1 MPNPIGNMV
10 IKVDLDG
17 SGFNRGVTGLN
28 RQMKMVSRELSANLS
43 QFSRYDNSLEK
54 SKIKV
59 EGLSKKQKVQAQI
72 TKELK
77 DSYDKLSKETGE
89 NSAKTQAAAAKYN
102 EAYAKL
108 NQYERELNQA
118 TQELKDMQREQK
130 ALNTAMGKLGTNF
143 NNFGPKLQEIGN
155 SMKNVGRNMTM
166 YVTAPVVAGFAVAA
180 KKGIEF
186 DDSMR
191 KVKATS
197 GATGEE
203 FEALKKKAREMG
215 ATTKFSA
222 SDSAEALNYMA
233 LAGWDS
239 KQMMEGLSGVMDLA
253 AASGEELGAVSDI
266 VTDGLTAF
274 GLKAKDSGHFSD
286 VLAQT
291 SSKANTDVRGLGE
304 AFKYVAPVAGALGYT
319 IEDTSIAIGLMSN
332 AGIKGEKAGTALRTM
347 FTNLSSPTRAMGN
360 EMERL
365 GISITDSNR
374 KMIPMRKLLDQL
386 REKFKHL
393 SKDQQAS
400 SAATIFGKEAMS
412 GALAIINASDEDYQK
427 LTRSIDSSTGASKR
441 MADTMESGLGGKLRT
456 LRSQLEE
463 LALTIYDR
471 IEPALKIIVSAFSKV
486 VTWVTKLPT
495 SIQLAVVGFGLFA
508 AVLGPLVFMFGL
520 FISVMG
526 NAMTVLGPL
535 LINVNK
541 AGGIFAFLRTKIASL
556 VKLFP
561 ILGMSIS
568 SLTLPITLI
577 VGALVGIGIAFY
589 QAYKRSETFRNIVNQ
604 AISGVANAFKAA
616 KLALQGFFD
625 LFKGDS
631 KGAVTLEKIF
641 PPETVAGIQNVVN
654 TIRTTFFKVVDAIV
668 GFAKEIGAQLASFW
682 KENGSE
688 ITQAL
693 QNIAGFIK
701 ATFEFIFNF
710 IIKPIMFAIWQVMQF
725 IWPAVKALIVSTW
738 ENIKGVI
745 QGAINII
752 LGIIKVFS
760 SLFTGNWRGVW
771 DGIVMIL
778 KGTVQLIWNL
788 IQLWFVG
795 KILGVVRYFGGLLK
809 GLITIIWVAI
819 IGVFKK
825 SLSAIWNATKSI
837 FGFLFNSVKS
847 IFTNMKNW
855 LSSTWNNIKSNTV
868 GKAHS
873 LFTGVR
879 SKFTSLWN
887 ATKDIFTKLRNW
899 MSNIWNSIKDNT
911 VGIAGRLW
919 DRVRNI
925 FGSMRDGLKSIIGK
939 IKDHIGGMVDA
950 VKRGL
955 NKLIEGLNWV
965 GGKLGM
971 DKIPKLHTGTEHTH
985 TTTRLVKNGKIARD
999 TFATVGDK
1007 GRGNGPNGF
1016 RNEMIEFPNG
1026 KRVLTPN
1033 TDTTAYLPKGS
1044 KVYNGAQT
1052 YSMLNGTL
1060 PRFSIGT
1067 MWKDIKSGASSA
1079 FNWTKD
1085 QIGKG
1090 TKWLGD
1096 KVGDVLDFIE
1106 NPGKLLNYI
1115 LEAFGIDFNSLTKG
1129 MGIAGDITKAAWSKI
1144 KKSATDWIK
1153 ENLEAM
1159 GGGDLVGG
1167 ILDPDKINY
1176 HYGRTA
1182 AYTAATGRPFHEG
1195 VDFPFVYQE
1204 VRTPMGGRLTR
1215 MPFMSGGYGNYVK
1228 ITSGVID
1235 MLFAHLKNFSK
1246 SPPSGTMVKPGDVVG
1261 LTGNTGFSTGPH
1273 LHFEMRRNGRHFDP
1287 EPYLRNAKKKGRLSI
1302 GGGGA
1307 TSGSGATY
1315 ASRVIRQA
1323 QSILGGRY
1331 KGEWI
1336 HDQMMRV
1343 AKRESNYQSNAVNN
1357 WDINAQRGDPSR
1369 GLFQIIG
1376 STFRANAKRGYTN
1389 FNNPVHQG
1397 ISAMQYIVRR
1407 YGWDGFKRAGDY
1419 AYATGGKVFDGWY
1432 NLGED
1437 GHPEWVIPTDPARR
1451 NDAMKMLHYAA
1462 AEVRGKN
1469 ASKNKRPSQ
1478 LSSVNG
1484 FDDPS
1489 LLLKMIEQQQQQIAL
1504 LLKIAQSNDV
1514 IADKDYQPIID
1525 EYAFDKK
1532 VNASIEKR
1540 ERQESTKVKFRK
1552 GGIAIQ

>member
-1 MPNPIGNMV
+1 MGERIKGLSIGL
-10 IKVDLDG
+10 DLD
-17 SGFNRGVTGLN
+17 
-28 RQMKMVSRELSANLS
+28 SANLNRS
-43 QFSRYDNSLEK
+43 LTEIKRNFRTLNSDLKLTGNNFKYTEK
-54 SKIKV
+54 STD
-59 EGLSKKQKVQAQI
+59 SYKQRI
-72 TKELK
+72 KELDGTIAGYK
-77 DSYDKLSKETGE
+77 KNIDDLAKQYDKVSQEQGE
-89 NSAKTQAAAAKYN
+89 NSTKAQNLRQEYNKQAN
-102 EAYAKL
+102 
-108 NQYERELNQA
+108 ELNFLEK
-118 TQELKDMQREQK
+118 ELEKTTAEFEEFKKAQVEAQRMAESGW
-130 ALNTAMGKLGTNF
+130 GKTSKMFENM
-143 NNFGPKLQEIGN
+143 GPKLTKMGDGLKSVGKGLSIGI
-155 SMKNVGRNMTM
+155 
-166 YVTAPVVAGFAVAA
+166 TAPVL
-180 KKGIEF
+180 GI
-186 DDSMR
+186 
-191 KVKATS
+191 
-197 GATGEE
+197 
-203 FEALKKKAREMG
+203 
-215 ATTKFSA
+215 
-222 SDSAEALNYMA
+222 
-233 LAGWDS
+233 
-239 KQMMEGLSGVMDLA
+239 A
-253 AASGEELGAVSDI
+253 AASGKAFAEVDKGLDTVTQATGATGSELKKLQNS
-266 VTDGLTAF
+266 F
-274 GLKAKDSGHFSD
+274 KDVYGNFPAD
-286 VLAQT
+286 AETVGG
-291 SSKANTDVRGLGE
+291 VLGE
-304 AFKYVAPVAGALGYT
+304 VNTRLGFT
-319 IEDTSIAIGLMSN
+319 GKELEN
-332 AGIKGEKAGTALRTM
+332 ATESFLKFSHITGSEGVQAVQLI
-347 FTNLSSPTRAMGN
+347 TRAMGDAGI
-360 EMERL
+360 EASEYQSVLDMVAKAAQAS
-365 GISITDSNR
+365 GISVDTLADSIT
-374 KMIPMRKLLDQL
+374 KYGAPMRAMGFEMKESIALFSQWEKSGVNTEIAFSGLKKAISNWGKAGKNPREEFKKTLAEIEKTPDIASATSLAIEAFGAKAGPDLADAIKGGRFSYQEFLKTIEDSQGTVNQTFKDSESGSERFKVAMNKLKLVGADVWASIESAFAPVMEEL
-386 REKFKHL
+386 IKKL
-393 SKDQQAS
+393 SIAVDWFS
-400 SAATIFGKEAMS
+400 SLSDGSKRSIVIFGGIA
-412 GALAIINASDEDYQK
+412 AAI
-427 LTRSIDSSTGASKR
+427 GPVVF
-441 MADTMESGLGGKLRT
+441 GLG
-456 LRSQLEE
+456 
-463 LALTIYDR
+463 A
-471 IEPALKIIVSAFSKV
+471 
-486 VTWVTKLPT
+486 
-495 SIQLAVVGFGLFA
+495 
-508 AVLGPLVFMFGL
+508 
-520 FISVMG
+520 FISTIG
-526 NAMTVLGPL
+526 NAVTVLAPL
-535 LINVNK
+535 LASIAK
-541 AGGIFAFLRTKIASL
+541 AGGLISFLSTK
-556 VKLFP
+556 VP
-561 ILGMSIS
+561 ILGTVFTA
-568 SLTLPITLI
+568 LTGP
-577 VGALVGIGIAFY
+577 IGIVLGVLAGLAVAFTI
-589 QAYKRSETFRNIVNQ
+589 AYKKSETFRNFVNGAIESVKQTFSNFIQFIQPFVDSVKNIFKQ
-604 AISGVANAFKAA
+604 AISAIVDFA
-616 KLALQGFFD
+616 KDIWSQINGFF
-625 LFKGDS
+625 
-631 KGAVTLEKIF
+631 
-641 PPETVAGIQNVVN
+641 N
-654 TIRTTFFKVVDAIV
+654 
-668 GFAKEIGAQLASFW
+668 
-682 KENGSE
+682 ENGIS
-688 ITQAL
+688 IVQAL
-693 QNIAGFIK
+693 QNICNFIK
-701 ATFEFIFNF
+701 AIFEFILNF
-710 IIKPIMFAIWQVMQF
+710 VIKPIMFAIWQVMQF

-745 QGAINII
+745 QGALNII
-752 LGIIKVFS
+752 LGLIKFFS
-760 SLFTGNWRGVW
+760 SLFVGDWRGVW
-771 DGIVMIL
+771 DAVVMIL
-778 KGTVQLIWNL
+778 KGAVQLIWNL
-788 IQLWFVG
+788 VQLWFVG

-950 VKRGL
+950 IKKGL
-955 NKLIEGLNWV
+955 NKLIDGLNWV

-1026 KRVLTPN
+1026 KRVITPN

-1060 PRFSIGT
+1060 PRFSLGT

-1085 QIGKG
+1085 KIGKG

-1096 KVGDVLDFIE
+1096 KVGDVLDFME

-1331 KGEWI
+1331 KGKWI

-1469 ASKNKRPSQ
+1469 ASKNKR
-1478 LSSVNG
+1478 
-1484 FDDPS
+1484 
-1489 LLLKMIEQQQQQIAL
+1489 
-1504 LLKIAQSNDV
+1504 
-1514 IADKDYQPIID
+1514 
-1525 EYAFDKK
+1525 
-1532 VNASIEKR
+1532 
-1540 ERQESTKVKFRK
+1540 
-1552 GGIAIQ
+1552 

>member
-59 EGLSKKQKVQAQI
+59 DGLSKKQKVQAQI

-77 DSYDKLSKETGE
+77 DNYDKLSKETGE

-118 TQELKDMQREQK
+118 TKELKDMQREQK
-130 ALNTAMGKLGTNF
+130 ALNSAMGKLGNNF

-253 AASGEELGAVSDI
+253 AASGEDLGAVSDI

-274 GLKAKDSGHFSD
+274 GLKAKDSGHFAD

-304 AFKYVAPVAGALGYT
+304 AFKYAAPVAGALGYT

-365 GISITDSNR
+365 GISITDSNGE
-374 KMIPMRKLLDQL
+374 MIPMRKLLDQL

-427 LTRSIDSSTGASKR
+427 LTKSIDSSSGASKR
-441 MADTMESGLGGKLRT
+441 MAETMESGLGGKLRT

-463 LALTIYDR
+463 LSLTIYDR

-495 SIQLAVVGFGLFA
+495 SIQLAIVGFGLFA

-541 AGGIFAFLRTKIASL
+541 AGGVFAFLRTKIASL

-561 ILGMSIS
+561 ILGVSIS

-668 GFAKEIGAQLASFW
+668 GFAKEIGGQLASFW

-745 QGAINII
+745 QGALNII
-752 LGIIKVFS
+752 LGFIKFFS

-771 DGIVMIL
+771 DSIVMIL

-809 GLITIIWVAI
+809 GLISGIW
-819 IGVFKK
+819 GVVKGIFTK

-837 FGFLFNSVKS
+837 FGFLYNSVKS

-855 LSSTWNNIKSNTV
+855 LSNAWNNIKSNTV

-919 DRVRNI
+919 NRVRNI
-925 FGSMRDGLKSIIGK
+925 FGSMRDGLKSIISK

-1016 RNEMIEFPNG
+1016 RSEMIEYPNG

-1060 PRFSIGT
+1060 PRFSLGT

-1079 FNWTKD
+1079 FKWTKD

-1096 KVGDVLDFIE
+1096 KVGDVMDFID
-1106 NPGKLLNYI
+1106 NPGKLLNYV
-1115 LEAFGIDFNSLTKG
+1115 LKAFGVDFSSLTKG
-1129 MGIAGDITKAAWSKI
+1129 MGITGDITKAAWNKI
-1144 KKSATDWIK
+1144 KNKAIKWIK
-1153 ENLEAM
+1153 EGMENQAGDGSVFDGFRILQPYSAPPKPPNPNYPFN
-1159 GGGDLVGG
+1159 GGV
-1167 ILDPDKINY
+1167 
-1176 HYGRTA
+1176 H
-1182 AYTAATGRPFHEG
+1182 HG
-1195 VDFPFVYQE
+1195 VDYDTPTGTPI
-1204 VRTPMGGRLTR
+1204 RTPMGGRVRSWYDNYGGGKAITVQKGQTFLW
-1215 MPFMSGGYGNYVK
+1215 FM
-1228 ITSGVID
+1228 
-1235 MLFAHLKNFSK
+1235 HLSEQLRRTGEQIKAGQLIGK
-1246 SPPSGTMVKPGDVVG
+1246 S
-1261 LTGNTGFSTGPH
+1261 GNTGSMTNYRH
-1273 LHFEMRRNGRHFDP
+1273 LHFQVNQGGESNRYSTDP
-1287 EPYLRNAKKKGRLSI
+1287 IPWLRKNDKT
-1302 GGGGA
+1302 GGKNSPG
-1307 TSGSGATY
+1307 GSGATY

-1323 QSILGGRY
+1323 QNILGGRY
-1331 KGEWI
+1331 KSRWI

-1343 AKRESNYQSNAVNN
+1343 AKRESNYQANAVNN
-1357 WDINAQRGDPSR
+1357 WDINAQRGDPSK

-1376 STFRANAKRGYTN
+1376 STFRANAKSGYTN

-1407 YGWDGFKRAGDY
+1407 YGWGGFKRAGDY
-1419 AYATGGKVFDGWY
+1419 AYATGGKVY
-1432 NLGED
+1432 NGLYHLGEE
-1437 GHPEWVIPTDPARR
+1437 GYPEWIIPTDPSRANEAHKLLALAA
-1451 NDAMKMLHYAA
+1451 NDIDN
-1462 AEVRGKN
+1462 R
-1469 ASKNKRPSQ
+1469 SKNKRPNN
-1478 LSSVNG
+1478 LPN
-1484 FDDPS
+1484 PS
-1489 LLLKMIEQQQQQIAL
+1489 I
-1504 LLKIAQSNDV
+1504 SNSDTNYIHTLENKLNTVINCLVSLVESNQV
-1514 IADKDYQPIID
+1514 IADKDYEPVINKYVFDDEVNDSID
-1525 EYAFDKK
+1525 
-1532 VNASIEKR
+1532 KR
-1540 ERQESTKVKFRK
+1540 ERHEATRVKFRR
-1552 GGIAIQ
+1552 GGTII

>member
-1 MPNPIGNMV
+1 MGERIKGLSIGL
-10 IKVDLDG
+10 DLDAA
-17 SGFNRGVTGLN
+17 NLN
-28 RQMKMVSRELSANLS
+28 RSFAEIKRNFKTL
-43 QFSRYDNSLEK
+43 NSDFKLTGNNFKYTEK
-54 SKIKV
+54 STD
-59 EGLSKKQKVQAQI
+59 SYKQRI
-72 TKELK
+72 KELDGTITGYK
-77 DSYDKLSKETGE
+77 KNVDDLAKQYDKVSQEQGE
-89 NSAKTQAAAAKYN
+89 NSAGAQKLRQEYNKQAN
-102 EAYAKL
+102 EL
-108 NQYERELNQA
+108 NYLERELQKTSA
-118 TQELKDMQREQK
+118 EFEEFKKAQVEAQRMAESGW
-130 ALNTAMGKLGTNF
+130 GKTSKVF
-143 NNFGPKLQEIGN
+143 ESMGPKLTKMGDGLKSIGKG
-155 SMKNVGRNMTM
+155 MMIG
-166 YVTAPVVAGFAVAA
+166 VTAPVL
-180 KKGIEF
+180 GI
-186 DDSMR
+186 
-191 KVKATS
+191 
-197 GATGEE
+197 
-203 FEALKKKAREMG
+203 
-215 ATTKFSA
+215 
-222 SDSAEALNYMA
+222 
-233 LAGWDS
+233 
-239 KQMMEGLSGVMDLA
+239 A
-253 AASGEELGAVSDI
+253 AASGKAFAEVDKGLDTVTQATGATGSELKKLQNS
-266 VTDGLTAF
+266 F
-274 GLKAKDSGHFSD
+274 KDVYGNFPAD
-286 VLAQT
+286 AETVGG
-291 SSKANTDVRGLGE
+291 VLGE
-304 AFKYVAPVAGALGYT
+304 VNTRLGFT
-319 IEDTSIAIGLMSN
+319 GKELEN
-332 AGIKGEKAGTALRTM
+332 ATESFLKFSHITGSDGVQAVQLI
-347 FTNLSSPTRAMGN
+347 TRAMGDAGI
-360 EMERL
+360 EASEYQSVLDMVAKAAQAS
-365 GISITDSNR
+365 GISVDTLADSIT
-374 KMIPMRKLLDQL
+374 KYGAPMRAMGFEMKESIALFSQWEKSGVNTEIAFSGLKKAISNWGKAGKNP
-386 REKFKHL
+386 REEFKKTL
-393 SKDQQAS
+393 AEIEKTPDIAS
-400 SAATIFGKEAMS
+400 ATI
-412 GALAIINASDEDYQK
+412 LAIEAFGAKAGPDLADAIKGGRFSYQEFLKTIEDSQGTVNQTFKDSESGSERFKVAMNKLKLVGADVWASIESAFAPVMEELIKK
-427 LTRSIDSSTGASKR
+427 LSVAVDWFSNLSDGSKRSIVIFGGIA
-441 MADTMESGLGGKLRT
+441 AAIGPVVFGLG
-456 LRSQLEE
+456 
-463 LALTIYDR
+463 A
-471 IEPALKIIVSAFSKV
+471 
-486 VTWVTKLPT
+486 
-495 SIQLAVVGFGLFA
+495 
-508 AVLGPLVFMFGL
+508 
-520 FISVMG
+520 FISTIG
-526 NAMTVLGPL
+526 NAVTVLAPL
-535 LINVNK
+535 LAGIAK
-541 AGGIFAFLRTKIASL
+541 ADGLISFLSTK
-556 VKLFP
+556 VP
-561 ILGMSIS
+561 ILGTVFTA
-568 SLTLPITLI
+568 LTGP
-577 VGALVGIGIAFY
+577 IGIVLGVLAGLAVAFTI
-589 QAYKRSETFRNIVNQ
+589 AYKKSETFRNFVNDAIESVKQTFSNFIQFIQPFIDSVKNVFKQAVSAIVD
-604 AISGVANAFKAA
+604 FA
-616 KLALQGFFD
+616 KDIWSQINGFF
-625 LFKGDS
+625 
-631 KGAVTLEKIF
+631 
-641 PPETVAGIQNVVN
+641 N
-654 TIRTTFFKVVDAIV
+654 
-668 GFAKEIGAQLASFW
+668 
-682 KENGSE
+682 ENGIS
-688 ITQAL
+688 IVQAL
-693 QNIAGFIK
+693 QNICNFIK
-701 ATFEFIFNF
+701 VIFEFILNF
-710 IIKPIMFAIWQVMQF
+710 VIKPIMFAIWQVMQF

-745 QGAINII
+745 QGTLNII
-752 LGIIKVFS
+752 LGLIKFFS
-760 SLFTGNWRGVW
+760 SLFTGDWRGVW
-771 DGIVMIL
+771 DAIIMIL
-778 KGTVQLIWNL
+778 KGVVQLIWNL

-809 GLITIIWVAI
+809 GLITGIWDVI
-819 IGVFKK
+819 KSIFSK

-855 LSSTWNNIKSNTV
+855 LSNTWSSIRTNTI
-868 GKAHS
+868 GKAQS
-873 LFTGVR
+873 LFSGVK

-887 ATKDIFTKLRNW
+887 ATKDIFSNLRNW
-899 MSNIWNSIKDNT
+899 MANIWNSIKDNT
-911 VGIAGRLW
+911 VGIASRLW
-919 DRVRNI
+919 SKVRGI
-925 FGSMRDGLKSIIGK
+925 FTNMRDGLQSIISK
-939 IKDHIGGMVDA
+939 IKSHIGGMVDA
-950 VKRGL
+950 IKKGL

-1016 RNEMIEFPNG
+1016 RNEIIEFPNG
-1026 KRVLTPN
+1026 KRVITPN

-1044 KVYNGAQT
+1044 KVYNGTQT

-1060 PRFSIGT
+1060 PRFSLGT
-1067 MWKDIKSGASSA
+1067 KWKDIKSGASSA

-1096 KVGDVLDFIE
+1096 KVGDVLDFME

-1331 KGEWI
+1331 KGKWI

-1437 GHPEWVIPTDPARR
+1437 GHPEWIIPTDPARR

-1462 AEVRGKN
+1462 AEVRGRK

>member
-77 DSYDKLSKETGE
+77 DNYDKLSKETGE

-130 ALNTAMGKLGTNF
+130 ALNSAMGKLGNNF

-253 AASGEELGAVSDI
+253 AASGEDLGAVSDI

-274 GLKAKDSGHFSD
+274 GLKAKDSGHFAD

-365 GISITDSNR
+365 GISTTDSNG

-427 LTRSIDSSTGASKR
+427 LTKSIDSSTGASKR

-495 SIQLAVVGFGLFA
+495 SIQLAIVGFGLFA

-541 AGGIFAFLRTKIASL
+541 AGGVFAFLRTKIVSL

-561 ILGMSIS
+561 ILGVSIS

-668 GFAKEIGAQLASFW
+668 GFAKEIGSQLASFW

-760 SLFTGNWRGVW
+760 SLFTGNWKGVW

-809 GLITIIWVAI
+809 SLISGIW
-819 IGVFKK
+819 GVIKGIFTK

-887 ATKDIFTKLRNW
+887 ATKDTFTKLRNW

-1016 RNEMIEFPNG
+1016 RNEMIEYPNG

-1079 FNWTKD
+1079 FKWTKD

-1096 KVGDVLDFIE
+1096 KVGDVMDFID

-1115 LEAFGIDFNSLTKG
+1115 LKAFGVDFSSLTKG
-1129 MGIAGDITKAAWSKI
+1129 MGIAGDITKAAWNKI
-1144 KKSATDWIK
+1144 KKSATNWIK

-1176 HYGRTA
+1176 HYGHTA

-1246 SPPSGTMVKPGDVVG
+1246 SPASGTMVKPGDVVG

-1323 QSILGGRY
+1323 QNILGGRY
-1331 KGEWI
+1331 KSKWI

-1343 AKRESNYQSNAVNN
+1343 AKRESNYQANAVNN
-1357 WDINAQRGDPSR
+1357 WDINAQRGDPSK

-1376 STFRANAKRGYTN
+1376 STFRANAKSGYTN

-1407 YGWDGFKRAGDY
+1407 YGWGGFKRAGDY
-1419 AYATGGKVFDGWY
+1419 AYATGGKVY
-1432 NLGED
+1432 NGLYHLGEE
-1437 GHPEWVIPTDPARR
+1437 GYPEWIIPTDPSRANEAHKLLSLAA
-1451 NDAMKMLHYAA
+1451 NDIDN
-1462 AEVRGKN
+1462 R
-1469 ASKNKRPSQ
+1469 SKNKRPNN
-1478 LSSVNG
+1478 LPN
-1484 FDDPS
+1484 PS
-1489 LLLKMIEQQQQQIAL
+1489 I
-1504 LLKIAQSNDV
+1504 SNSDTNYIHTLENKLDAVINCLVSLVESNQV
-1514 IADKDYQPIID
+1514 IADKDYEPVINKYVFDDEVNDSID
-1525 EYAFDKK
+1525 
-1532 VNASIEKR
+1532 KR
-1540 ERQESTKVKFRK
+1540 ERHEATRVKFRR
-1552 GGIAIQ
+1552 GGTII

>member
-1 MPNPIGNMV
+1 MGGRIKGLSIGL
-10 IKVDLDG
+10 DLD
-17 SGFNRGVTGLN
+17 
-28 RQMKMVSRELSANLS
+28 SANLNRS
-43 QFSRYDNSLEK
+43 LTEIKRNFRTLNSDLKLTGNNFKYTEK
-54 SKIKV
+54 STD
-59 EGLSKKQKVQAQI
+59 SYKQRI
-72 TKELK
+72 KELDGTIAGYK
-77 DSYDKLSKETGE
+77 KNIDDLAKQYDKVSQEQGE
-89 NSAKTQAAAAKYN
+89 NSTKAQNLRQEYNKQAN
-102 EAYAKL
+102 
-108 NQYERELNQA
+108 ELNFLEK
-118 TQELKDMQREQK
+118 ELEKTTAEFEEFKKAQVEAQRMAESGW
-130 ALNTAMGKLGTNF
+130 GKTSKVF
-143 NNFGPKLQEIGN
+143 ESMGPKLTKMGDGLKSIGKGL
-155 SMKNVGRNMTM
+155 MIG
-166 YVTAPVVAGFAVAA
+166 VTTPVL
-180 KKGIEF
+180 GI
-186 DDSMR
+186 
-191 KVKATS
+191 
-197 GATGEE
+197 
-203 FEALKKKAREMG
+203 
-215 ATTKFSA
+215 
-222 SDSAEALNYMA
+222 
-233 LAGWDS
+233 
-239 KQMMEGLSGVMDLA
+239 A
-253 AASGEELGAVSDI
+253 AASGKAFAEVDKGLDTVTQATGATGSELKKLQNS
-266 VTDGLTAF
+266 F
-274 GLKAKDSGHFSD
+274 KDVYGNFPAD
-286 VLAQT
+286 AETVGG
-291 SSKANTDVRGLGE
+291 VLGE
-304 AFKYVAPVAGALGYT
+304 VNTRLG
-319 IEDTSIAIGLMSN
+319 
-332 AGIKGEKAGTALRTM
+332 
-347 FTNLSSPTRAMGN
+347 FTGKELESATESFLKFSHITGSDGVQAVQLITRAMGDAGI
-360 EMERL
+360 EADEYQSVLDMVAKAAQAS
-365 GISITDSNR
+365 GISVDTLADSIT
-374 KMIPMRKLLDQL
+374 KYGAPMRAMGFEMQESIALFSQWEKSGVNTEIAFSGLKKAISNWGKAGKNP
-386 REKFKHL
+386 REEFKKTL
-393 SKDQQAS
+393 AEIEKTPDIAS
-400 SAATIFGKEAMS
+400 ATS
-412 GALAIINASDEDYQK
+412 LAIEAFGAKAGPDLADAIKGGRFSYQEFLKTIEDSQGTVNQTFKDSESGSERFKVAMNKLKLVGADVWASIESAFAPVMEELIKK
-427 LTRSIDSSTGASKR
+427 LSIAVDWFSNLSDGSKRSIVIFSGIA
-441 MADTMESGLGGKLRT
+441 AAIGPVVFGLG
-456 LRSQLEE
+456 
-463 LALTIYDR
+463 A
-471 IEPALKIIVSAFSKV
+471 
-486 VTWVTKLPT
+486 
-495 SIQLAVVGFGLFA
+495 
-508 AVLGPLVFMFGL
+508 
-520 FISVMG
+520 FISTIG
-526 NAMTVLGPL
+526 NAVTVLAPL
-535 LINVNK
+535 LASIAK
-541 AGGIFAFLRTKIASL
+541 AGGLISFLSTK
-556 VKLFP
+556 VP
-561 ILGMSIS
+561 ILGTVFTA
-568 SLTLPITLI
+568 LTGP
-577 VGALVGIGIAFY
+577 IGIVLGVLAGLAVAFTI
-589 QAYKRSETFRNIVNQ
+589 AYKKSETFRNFVNGAIESVKQTFSDFIQFIQPFVDSVKNIFKQ
-604 AISGVANAFKAA
+604 AISAIVDFA
-616 KLALQGFFD
+616 KDIWSQINGFF
-625 LFKGDS
+625 
-631 KGAVTLEKIF
+631 
-641 PPETVAGIQNVVN
+641 N
-654 TIRTTFFKVVDAIV
+654 
-668 GFAKEIGAQLASFW
+668 
-682 KENGSE
+682 ENGIS
-688 ITQAL
+688 IVQAL
-693 QNIAGFIK
+693 QNICNFIK

-819 IGVFKK
+819 IDVFKK

-855 LSSTWNNIKSNTV
+855 LSNTWSSIRTNTI
-868 GKAHS
+868 GKAQS
-873 LFTGVR
+873 LFSGVK
-879 SKFTSLWN
+879 SKFTNLWN
-887 ATKDIFTKLRNW
+887 ATKEIFSNLRNW

-911 VGIAGRLW
+911 VGIASRLW
-919 DRVRNI
+919 SKVRGI
-925 FGSMRDGLKSIIGK
+925 FTNMRDGLSSIIDK
-939 IKDHIGGMVDA
+939 IKSHIGGMVSA
-950 VKRGL
+950 IKKGL
-955 NKLIEGLNWV
+955 NKLIDGLNWV

-1026 KRVLTPN
+1026 KRVITPN

-1060 PRFSIGT
+1060 PRFSLGT

-1085 QIGKG
+1085 KIGKG

-1096 KVGDVLDFIE
+1096 KVGDVLDFME

-1204 VRTPMGGRLTR
+1204 VRAPMGGRLTR

-1331 KGEWI
+1331 KGKWI

-1451 NDAMKMLHYAA
+1451 NDAMKILHYAA
-1462 AEVRGKN
+1462 AEVRGKK

-1478 LSSVNG
+1478 LSDLNG

>member
-1 MPNPIGNMV
+1 MGGRIKGLSIGL
-10 IKVDLDG
+10 DLD
-17 SGFNRGVTGLN
+17 
-28 RQMKMVSRELSANLS
+28 SANLNRS
-43 QFSRYDNSLEK
+43 LTEIKRNFRTLNSDLKLTGNNFKYTEK
-54 SKIKV
+54 STD
-59 EGLSKKQKVQAQI
+59 SYKQRI
-72 TKELK
+72 KELDGTIAGYK
-77 DSYDKLSKETGE
+77 KNIDDLAKQYDKVSQEQGE
-89 NSAKTQAAAAKYN
+89 NSTKAQNLRQEYNKQAN
-102 EAYAKL
+102 
-108 NQYERELNQA
+108 ELNFLEK
-118 TQELKDMQREQK
+118 ELEKTTAEFEEFKKAQVEAQRMAESGW
-130 ALNTAMGKLGTNF
+130 GKTSKVF
-143 NNFGPKLQEIGN
+143 ESMGPKLTKMGDGLKSIGKGL
-155 SMKNVGRNMTM
+155 MIG
-166 YVTAPVVAGFAVAA
+166 VTTPVL
-180 KKGIEF
+180 GI
-186 DDSMR
+186 
-191 KVKATS
+191 
-197 GATGEE
+197 
-203 FEALKKKAREMG
+203 
-215 ATTKFSA
+215 
-222 SDSAEALNYMA
+222 
-233 LAGWDS
+233 
-239 KQMMEGLSGVMDLA
+239 A
-253 AASGEELGAVSDI
+253 AASGKAFAEVDKGLDTVTQATGATGSELKKLQNS
-266 VTDGLTAF
+266 F
-274 GLKAKDSGHFSD
+274 KDVYGNFPAD
-286 VLAQT
+286 AETVGG
-291 SSKANTDVRGLGE
+291 VLGE
-304 AFKYVAPVAGALGYT
+304 VNTRLG
-319 IEDTSIAIGLMSN
+319 
-332 AGIKGEKAGTALRTM
+332 
-347 FTNLSSPTRAMGN
+347 FTGKELESATESFLKFSHITGSDGVQAVQLITRAMGDAGI
-360 EMERL
+360 EADEYQSVLDMVAKAAQAS
-365 GISITDSNR
+365 GISVDTLADSIT
-374 KMIPMRKLLDQL
+374 KYGAPMRAMGFEMQESIALFSQWEKSGVNTEIAFSGLKKAISNWGKAGKNP
-386 REKFKHL
+386 REEFKKTL
-393 SKDQQAS
+393 AEIEKTPDIAS
-400 SAATIFGKEAMS
+400 ATS
-412 GALAIINASDEDYQK
+412 LAIEAFGAKAGPDLADAIKGGRFSYQEFLKTIEDSQGTVNQTFKDSESGSERFKVAMNKLKLVGADVWASIESAFAPVMEELIKK
-427 LTRSIDSSTGASKR
+427 LSIAVDWFSNLSDGSKRSIVIFSGIA
-441 MADTMESGLGGKLRT
+441 AAIGPVVFGLG
-456 LRSQLEE
+456 
-463 LALTIYDR
+463 A
-471 IEPALKIIVSAFSKV
+471 
-486 VTWVTKLPT
+486 
-495 SIQLAVVGFGLFA
+495 
-508 AVLGPLVFMFGL
+508 
-520 FISVMG
+520 FISTIG
-526 NAMTVLGPL
+526 NAVTVLAPL
-535 LINVNK
+535 LASIAK
-541 AGGIFAFLRTKIASL
+541 AGGLISFLSTK
-556 VKLFP
+556 VP
-561 ILGMSIS
+561 ILGTVFTA
-568 SLTLPITLI
+568 LTGP
-577 VGALVGIGIAFY
+577 IGIVLGVLAGLAVAFTI
-589 QAYKRSETFRNIVNQ
+589 AYKKSETFRNFVNGAIESVKQTFSDFIQFIQPFVDSVKNIFKQ
-604 AISGVANAFKAA
+604 AISAIVDFA
-616 KLALQGFFD
+616 KDIWSQINGFF
-625 LFKGDS
+625 
-631 KGAVTLEKIF
+631 
-641 PPETVAGIQNVVN
+641 N
-654 TIRTTFFKVVDAIV
+654 
-668 GFAKEIGAQLASFW
+668 
-682 KENGSE
+682 ENGIS
-688 ITQAL
+688 IVQAL
-693 QNIAGFIK
+693 QNICNFIK

-819 IGVFKK
+819 IDVFKK

-855 LSSTWNNIKSNTV
+855 LSNTWSSIRTNTI
-868 GKAHS
+868 GKAQS
-873 LFTGVR
+873 LFSGVK
-879 SKFTSLWN
+879 SKFTNLWN
-887 ATKDIFTKLRNW
+887 ATKEIFSNLRNW

-911 VGIAGRLW
+911 VGIASRLW
-919 DRVRNI
+919 SKVRGI
-925 FGSMRDGLKSIIGK
+925 FTNMRDGLSSIIDK
-939 IKDHIGGMVDA
+939 IKSHIGGMVSA
-950 VKRGL
+950 IKKGL
-955 NKLIEGLNWV
+955 NKLIDGLNWV

-1026 KRVLTPN
+1026 KRVITPN

-1060 PRFSIGT
+1060 PRFSLGT

-1085 QIGKG
+1085 KIGKG

-1096 KVGDVLDFIE
+1096 KVGDVLDFME

-1204 VRTPMGGRLTR
+1204 VRAPMGGRLTR

-1331 KGEWI
+1331 KGKWI

>member
-1 MPNPIGNMV
+1 MKFSHITGS
-10 IKVDLDG
+10 DG
-17 SGFNRGVTGLN
+17 
-28 RQMKMVSRELSANLS
+28 
-43 QFSRYDNSLEK
+43 
-54 SKIKV
+54 
-59 EGLSKKQKVQAQI
+59 VQAVQLI
-72 TKELK
+72 
-77 DSYDKLSKETGE
+77 
-89 NSAKTQAAAAKYN
+89 
-102 EAYAKL
+102 
-108 NQYERELNQA
+108 
-118 TQELKDMQREQK
+118 
-130 ALNTAMGKLGTNF
+130 
-143 NNFGPKLQEIGN
+143 
-155 SMKNVGRNMTM
+155 
-166 YVTAPVVAGFAVAA
+166 
-180 KKGIEF
+180 
-186 DDSMR
+186 
-191 KVKATS
+191 
-197 GATGEE
+197 
-203 FEALKKKAREMG
+203 
-215 ATTKFSA
+215 
-222 SDSAEALNYMA
+222 
-233 LAGWDS
+233 
-239 KQMMEGLSGVMDLA
+239 
-253 AASGEELGAVSDI
+253 
-266 VTDGLTAF
+266 
-274 GLKAKDSGHFSD
+274 
-286 VLAQT
+286 
-291 SSKANTDVRGLGE
+291 
-304 AFKYVAPVAGALGYT
+304 
-319 IEDTSIAIGLMSN
+319 
-332 AGIKGEKAGTALRTM
+332 
-347 FTNLSSPTRAMGN
+347 TRAMGDAGI
-360 EMERL
+360 EADEYQSVLDMVAKAAQAS
-365 GISITDSNR
+365 GISVDTLADSIT
-374 KMIPMRKLLDQL
+374 KYGAPMRAMGFEMKESIALFSQWEKSGVNTEIAFSGLKKAISNWGKAGKDPREEFKKTLAEIERTPDIASATSLAIEAFGAKAGPDLADAIKGGRFSYQEFLKTIEDSQGTVNQTFKDSESGSERFKVAMNKLKLVGADVWASIESAFAPVMEEL
-386 REKFKHL
+386 IKKL
-393 SKDQQAS
+393 SVAVDWFS
-400 SAATIFGKEAMS
+400 SLSDGSKRSIVIFGGIA
-412 GALAIINASDEDYQK
+412 AAI
-427 LTRSIDSSTGASKR
+427 GPVVF
-441 MADTMESGLGGKLRT
+441 GLG
-456 LRSQLEE
+456 
-463 LALTIYDR
+463 A
-471 IEPALKIIVSAFSKV
+471 
-486 VTWVTKLPT
+486 
-495 SIQLAVVGFGLFA
+495 
-508 AVLGPLVFMFGL
+508 
-520 FISVMG
+520 FISTIG
-526 NAMTVLGPL
+526 NAVTVLAPL
-535 LINVNK
+535 LASIVK
-541 AGGIFAFLRTKIASL
+541 AGGLISFLSTK
-556 VKLFP
+556 VP
-561 ILGMSIS
+561 ILGTVFTA
-568 SLTLPITLI
+568 LTGP
-577 VGALVGIGIAFY
+577 IGIVLGVLAGLAVAFTI
-589 QAYKRSETFRNIVNQ
+589 AYKKSETFRNFVNGAINSVKQTFSNFIQFIQPFIDSVKNVFKQAVSAIVD
-604 AISGVANAFKAA
+604 FA
-616 KLALQGFFD
+616 KDIWSQINGFF
-625 LFKGDS
+625 
-631 KGAVTLEKIF
+631 
-641 PPETVAGIQNVVN
+641 N
-654 TIRTTFFKVVDAIV
+654 
-668 GFAKEIGAQLASFW
+668 
-682 KENGSE
+682 ENGIS
-688 ITQAL
+688 IVQAL
-693 QNIAGFIK
+693 QNICNFIK
-701 ATFEFIFNF
+701 AIFEFILNF
-710 IIKPIMFAIWQVMQF
+710 VIKPIMFAIWQVMQF

-745 QGAINII
+745 QGALNII
-752 LGIIKVFS
+752 LGFIKFFS

-809 GLITIIWVAI
+809 GLISGIW
-819 IGVFKK
+819 GVIKGIFTK

-837 FGFLFNSVKS
+837 FGFLYNSVKS

-925 FGSMRDGLKSIIGK
+925 FGSMRDGLKSIISK

-1026 KRVLTPN
+1026 KRVITPN

-1060 PRFSIGT
+1060 PRFSLGT

-1085 QIGKG
+1085 KIGKG

-1096 KVGDVLDFIE
+1096 KVGDVLDFME

-1331 KGEWI
+1331 KGKWI

-1389 FNNPVHQG
+1389 YNNPVHQG

-1407 YGWDGFKRAGDY
+1407 YGWGGFKRAGDY

-1437 GHPEWVIPTDPARR
+1437 GHPEWIIPTDPARR
-1451 NDAMKMLHYAA
+1451 NDAMKILHYAA
-1462 AEVRGKN
+1462 AEVRGK
-1469 ASKNKRPSQ
+1469 KRVKI
-1478 LSSVNG
+1478 SVLAN
-1484 FDDPS
+1484 
-1489 LLLKMIEQQQQQIAL
+1489 
-1504 LLKIAQSNDV
+1504 
-1514 IADKDYQPIID
+1514 YQ
-1525 EYAFDKK
+1525 
-1532 VNASIEKR
+1532 
-1540 ERQESTKVKFRK
+1540 T
-1552 GGIAIQ
+1552 

>member
-1 MPNPIGNMV
+1 MGERIKGLSIGL
-10 IKVDLDG
+10 DLD
-17 SGFNRGVTGLN
+17 
-28 RQMKMVSRELSANLS
+28 SANLNRS
-43 QFSRYDNSLEK
+43 LTEIKRNFRTLNSDLKLTGNNFKYTEK
-54 SKIKV
+54 STD
-59 EGLSKKQKVQAQI
+59 SYKQRI
-72 TKELK
+72 KELDGTIAGYK
-77 DSYDKLSKETGE
+77 KNIDDLAKQYDKVSQEQGE
-89 NSAKTQAAAAKYN
+89 NSTKAQNLRQEYNKQAN
-102 EAYAKL
+102 
-108 NQYERELNQA
+108 ELNFLEK
-118 TQELKDMQREQK
+118 ELEKTTAEFEEFKKAQVEAQRMAESGW
-130 ALNTAMGKLGTNF
+130 GKTSKVF
-143 NNFGPKLQEIGN
+143 ESMGPKLTKMGDGLKSIGKGL
-155 SMKNVGRNMTM
+155 MIG
-166 YVTAPVVAGFAVAA
+166 VTTPVL
-180 KKGIEF
+180 GI
-186 DDSMR
+186 
-191 KVKATS
+191 
-197 GATGEE
+197 
-203 FEALKKKAREMG
+203 
-215 ATTKFSA
+215 
-222 SDSAEALNYMA
+222 
-233 LAGWDS
+233 
-239 KQMMEGLSGVMDLA
+239 A
-253 AASGEELGAVSDI
+253 AASGKAFAEVDKGLDTVTQATGATGSELKKLQNS
-266 VTDGLTAF
+266 F
-274 GLKAKDSGHFSD
+274 KDVYGNFPAD
-286 VLAQT
+286 AETVGG
-291 SSKANTDVRGLGE
+291 VLGE
-304 AFKYVAPVAGALGYT
+304 VNTRLG
-319 IEDTSIAIGLMSN
+319 
-332 AGIKGEKAGTALRTM
+332 
-347 FTNLSSPTRAMGN
+347 FTGKELESATESFLKFSHITGSDGVQAVQLITRAMGDAGI
-360 EMERL
+360 EADEYQSVLDMVAKAAQAS
-365 GISITDSNR
+365 GISVDTLADSIT
-374 KMIPMRKLLDQL
+374 KYGAPMRAMGFEMQESIALFSQWEKSGVNTEIAFSGLKKAISNWGKAGKNP
-386 REKFKHL
+386 REEFKKTL
-393 SKDQQAS
+393 AEIEKTPDIAS
-400 SAATIFGKEAMS
+400 ATS
-412 GALAIINASDEDYQK
+412 LAIEAFGAKAGPDLADAIKGGRFSYQEFLKTIEDSQGTVNQTFKDSESGSERFKVAMNKLKLVGADVWASIESAFAPVMEELIKK
-427 LTRSIDSSTGASKR
+427 LSIAVDWFSNLSDGSKRSIVIFSGIA
-441 MADTMESGLGGKLRT
+441 AAIGPVVFGLG
-456 LRSQLEE
+456 
-463 LALTIYDR
+463 A
-471 IEPALKIIVSAFSKV
+471 
-486 VTWVTKLPT
+486 
-495 SIQLAVVGFGLFA
+495 
-508 AVLGPLVFMFGL
+508 
-520 FISVMG
+520 FISTIG
-526 NAMTVLGPL
+526 NAVTVLAPL
-535 LINVNK
+535 LASIAK
-541 AGGIFAFLRTKIASL
+541 AGGLISFLSTK
-556 VKLFP
+556 VP
-561 ILGMSIS
+561 ILGTVFTA
-568 SLTLPITLI
+568 LTGP
-577 VGALVGIGIAFY
+577 IGIVLGVLAGLAVAFTI
-589 QAYKRSETFRNIVNQ
+589 AYKKSETFRNFVNGAIESVKQTFSDFIQFIQPFVDSVKNIFKQEISAIVD
-604 AISGVANAFKAA
+604 FA
-616 KLALQGFFD
+616 KDIWSQINGFF
-625 LFKGDS
+625 
-631 KGAVTLEKIF
+631 
-641 PPETVAGIQNVVN
+641 N
-654 TIRTTFFKVVDAIV
+654 
-668 GFAKEIGAQLASFW
+668 
-682 KENGSE
+682 ENGIS
-688 ITQAL
+688 IVQAL
-693 QNIAGFIK
+693 QNICNFIK
-701 ATFEFIFNF
+701 AIFEFILNF
-710 IIKPIMFAIWQVMQF
+710 VIKPIMFAIWQVMQF

-855 LSSTWNNIKSNTV
+855 LSNTWSSIRTNTI
-868 GKAHS
+868 GKAQS
-873 LFTGVR
+873 LFSGVK
-879 SKFTSLWN
+879 SKFTNLWN
-887 ATKDIFTKLRNW
+887 ATKEIFSNLRNW

-911 VGIAGRLW
+911 VGIASRLW
-919 DRVRNI
+919 SKVRGI
-925 FGSMRDGLKSIIGK
+925 FTNMRDGLSSIIDK
-939 IKDHIGGMVDA
+939 IKSHIGGMVSA
-950 VKRGL
+950 IKKGL
-955 NKLIEGLNWV
+955 NKLIDGLNWV

-1026 KRVLTPN
+1026 KRVITPN

-1060 PRFSIGT
+1060 PRFSLGT

-1085 QIGKG
+1085 KIGKG

-1096 KVGDVLDFIE
+1096 KVGDVLDFME

-1331 KGEWI
+1331 KGKWI

>member
-274 GLKAKDSGHFSD
+274 GLKAKDSGHFAD

-365 GISITDSNR
+365 GISITDSNG

-427 LTRSIDSSTGASKR
+427 LTKSIDSSTGASKR

-541 AGGIFAFLRTKIASL
+541 AGSIFAFLRTKIASL

-561 ILGMSIS
+561 ILGVSIS

-809 GLITIIWVAI
+809 GLIAGIWDVI
-819 IGVFKK
+819 KSIFSK

-868 GKAHS
+868 DKAHS

-879 SKFTSLWN
+879 SKFTNLWN

-1026 KRVLTPN
+1026 KRVITPN

-1044 KVYNGAQT
+1044 KVYNG
-1052 YSMLNGTL
+1052 
-1060 PRFSIGT
+1060 
-1067 MWKDIKSGASSA
+1067 
-1079 FNWTKD
+1079 
-1085 QIGKG
+1085 
-1090 TKWLGD
+1090 
-1096 KVGDVLDFIE
+1096 
-1106 NPGKLLNYI
+1106 
-1115 LEAFGIDFNSLTKG
+1115 
-1129 MGIAGDITKAAWSKI
+1129 
-1144 KKSATDWIK
+1144 
-1153 ENLEAM
+1153 
-1159 GGGDLVGG
+1159 
-1167 ILDPDKINY
+1167 
-1176 HYGRTA
+1176 
-1182 AYTAATGRPFHEG
+1182 
-1195 VDFPFVYQE
+1195 
-1204 VRTPMGGRLTR
+1204 
-1215 MPFMSGGYGNYVK
+1215 
-1228 ITSGVID
+1228 
-1235 MLFAHLKNFSK
+1235 
-1246 SPPSGTMVKPGDVVG
+1246 
-1261 LTGNTGFSTGPH
+1261 
-1273 LHFEMRRNGRHFDP
+1273 
-1287 EPYLRNAKKKGRLSI
+1287 
-1302 GGGGA
+1302 
-1307 TSGSGATY
+1307 
-1315 ASRVIRQA
+1315 
-1323 QSILGGRY
+1323 
-1331 KGEWI
+1331 
-1336 HDQMMRV
+1336 
-1343 AKRESNYQSNAVNN
+1343 
-1357 WDINAQRGDPSR
+1357 
-1369 GLFQIIG
+1369 
-1376 STFRANAKRGYTN
+1376 
-1389 FNNPVHQG
+1389 
-1397 ISAMQYIVRR
+1397 
-1407 YGWDGFKRAGDY
+1407 
-1419 AYATGGKVFDGWY
+1419 
-1432 NLGED
+1432 
-1437 GHPEWVIPTDPARR
+1437 
-1451 NDAMKMLHYAA
+1451 
-1462 AEVRGKN
+1462 
-1469 ASKNKRPSQ
+1469 
-1478 LSSVNG
+1478 
-1484 FDDPS
+1484 
-1489 LLLKMIEQQQQQIAL
+1489 
-1504 LLKIAQSNDV
+1504 
-1514 IADKDYQPIID
+1514 
-1525 EYAFDKK
+1525 
-1532 VNASIEKR
+1532 
-1540 ERQESTKVKFRK
+1540 
-1552 GGIAIQ
+1552 

>member
-1 MPNPIGNMV
+1 MGERIKGLSIGL
-10 IKVDLDG
+10 DLDAA
-17 SGFNRGVTGLN
+17 NLN
-28 RQMKMVSRELSANLS
+28 RSFAEIKRNFKTL
-43 QFSRYDNSLEK
+43 NSDLKLTGNNFKYTEK
-54 SKIKV
+54 STH
-59 EGLSKKQKVQAQI
+59 SYKQRI
-72 TKELK
+72 KELDGTITGYK
-77 DSYDKLSKETGE
+77 KNVDDLAKQYGKVSQEQGE
-89 NSAKTQAAAAKYN
+89 NSAEAQKLRQEYNKQAN
-102 EAYAKL
+102 
-108 NQYERELNQA
+108 ELNFLEK
-118 TQELKDMQREQK
+118 ELEKTTTEFEEFKKAQVEAQRMAESGW
-130 ALNTAMGKLGTNF
+130 GKTSKVF
-143 NNFGPKLQEIGN
+143 ESMGPKLTKMGDGLKSIGKGL
-155 SMKNVGRNMTM
+155 MIG
-166 YVTAPVVAGFAVAA
+166 VTAPVL
-180 KKGIEF
+180 GI
-186 DDSMR
+186 
-191 KVKATS
+191 
-197 GATGEE
+197 
-203 FEALKKKAREMG
+203 
-215 ATTKFSA
+215 
-222 SDSAEALNYMA
+222 
-233 LAGWDS
+233 
-239 KQMMEGLSGVMDLA
+239 A
-253 AASGEELGAVSDI
+253 AASGKAFAEVDKGLDTVTQATGATGGELKKLQNS
-266 VTDGLTAF
+266 F
-274 GLKAKDSGHFSD
+274 KDVYGNFPAD
-286 VLAQT
+286 AETVGG
-291 SSKANTDVRGLGE
+291 VLGE
-304 AFKYVAPVAGALGYT
+304 VNTRLG
-319 IEDTSIAIGLMSN
+319 
-332 AGIKGEKAGTALRTM
+332 
-347 FTNLSSPTRAMGN
+347 FTGKELESATESFLKFSHITGSEGVQAVQLITRAMGDAGI
-360 EMERL
+360 EADEYQSVLDMVAKAAQAS
-365 GISITDSNR
+365 GISVDTLADSIT
-374 KMIPMRKLLDQL
+374 KYGAPMRAMGFEMKESIALFSQWEKSGVNTEIAFSGLKKAISNWGKAGKNP
-386 REKFKHL
+386 REEFKKTL
-393 SKDQQAS
+393 AEIEKTPDIAS
-400 SAATIFGKEAMS
+400 ATS
-412 GALAIINASDEDYQK
+412 LAIEAFGAKAGPDLADAIKGGRFSYQEFLKTIEDSQGTVNQTFKDSESGSERFKVAMNKLKLVGADVWTSIESAFAPVMEELIKKLSIAVDWFSNLSD
-427 LTRSIDSSTGASKR
+427 GSKR
-441 MADTMESGLGGKLRT
+441 S
-456 LRSQLEE
+456 
-463 LALTIYDR
+463 
-471 IEPALKIIVSAFSKV
+471 
-486 VTWVTKLPT
+486 
-495 SIQLAVVGFGLFA
+495 
-508 AVLGPLVFMFGL
+508 
-520 FISVMG
+520 
-526 NAMTVLGPL
+526 
-535 LINVNK
+535 
-541 AGGIFAFLRTKIASL
+541 
-556 VKLFP
+556 
-561 ILGMSIS
+561 
-568 SLTLPITLI
+568 
-577 VGALVGIGIAFY
+577 
-589 QAYKRSETFRNIVNQ
+589 
-604 AISGVANAFKAA
+604 
-616 KLALQGFFD
+616 
-625 LFKGDS
+625 
-631 KGAVTLEKIF
+631 
-641 PPETVAGIQNVVN
+641 
-654 TIRTTFFKVVDAIV
+654 
-668 GFAKEIGAQLASFW
+668 
-682 KENGSE
+682 
-688 ITQAL
+688 
-693 QNIAGFIK
+693 
-701 ATFEFIFNF
+701 
-710 IIKPIMFAIWQVMQF
+710 
-725 IWPAVKALIVSTW
+725 
-738 ENIKGVI
+738 
-745 QGAINII
+745 
-752 LGIIKVFS
+752 
-760 SLFTGNWRGVW
+760 
-771 DGIVMIL
+771 IVMIL
-778 KGTVQLIWNL
+778 KGVVQLIWNL

-809 GLITIIWVAI
+809 GLIAGIWDVI
-819 IGVFKK
+819 KSIFSK

-855 LSSTWNNIKSNTV
+855 LSNTWSSIRTNTI
-868 GKAHS
+868 GKAQS
-873 LFTGVR
+873 LFSGVK
-879 SKFTSLWN
+879 SKFTNLWN
-887 ATKDIFTKLRNW
+887 ATKEIFSNLRNW

-911 VGIAGRLW
+911 VGIASRLW
-919 DRVRNI
+919 SKVRGI
-925 FGSMRDGLKSIIGK
+925 FTNMRDGLQSIISK
-939 IKDHIGGMVDA
+939 IKSHIGGMVDA
-950 VKRGL
+950 IKKGL
-955 NKLIEGLNWV
+955 NKLIDGLNWV

-1026 KRVLTPN
+1026 KRVITPN

-1060 PRFSIGT
+1060 PRFSLGT

-1273 LHFEMRRNGRHFDP
+1273 LHFEMRRNGRHFNP

-1302 GGGGA
+1302 GGGDA

-1331 KGEWI
+1331 KGKWI

-1389 FNNPVHQG
+1389 YNNPVHQG

-1407 YGWDGFKRAGDY
+1407 YGWGGFKRAGDY

-1437 GHPEWVIPTDPARR
+1437 GHPEWIIPTDPARR
-1451 NDAMKMLHYAA
+1451 NDAMKILHYAA
-1462 AEVRGKN
+1462 AEVRGKK

-1478 LSSVNG
+1478 LSDLNE

>member
-1 MPNPIGNMV
+1 MGERIKGLSIGL
-10 IKVDLDG
+10 DLD
-17 SGFNRGVTGLN
+17 
-28 RQMKMVSRELSANLS
+28 SANLNRS
-43 QFSRYDNSLEK
+43 LTEIKRNFRTLNSDLKLTGNNFKYTEK
-54 SKIKV
+54 STD
-59 EGLSKKQKVQAQI
+59 SYKQRI
-72 TKELK
+72 KELDGTIAGYK
-77 DSYDKLSKETGE
+77 KNIDDLAKQYDKVSQEQGE
-89 NSAKTQAAAAKYN
+89 NSTKAQNLRQEYNKQAN
-102 EAYAKL
+102 
-108 NQYERELNQA
+108 ELNFLEK
-118 TQELKDMQREQK
+118 ELEKTTAEFEEFKKAQVEAQRMAESGW
-130 ALNTAMGKLGTNF
+130 GKTSKVF
-143 NNFGPKLQEIGN
+143 ESMGPKLTKMGDGLKSIGKGL
-155 SMKNVGRNMTM
+155 MIG
-166 YVTAPVVAGFAVAA
+166 VTTPVL
-180 KKGIEF
+180 GI
-186 DDSMR
+186 
-191 KVKATS
+191 
-197 GATGEE
+197 
-203 FEALKKKAREMG
+203 
-215 ATTKFSA
+215 
-222 SDSAEALNYMA
+222 
-233 LAGWDS
+233 
-239 KQMMEGLSGVMDLA
+239 A
-253 AASGEELGAVSDI
+253 AASGKAFAEVDKGLDTVTQATGATGGELKKLQNS
-266 VTDGLTAF
+266 F
-274 GLKAKDSGHFSD
+274 KDVYGNFPAD
-286 VLAQT
+286 AETVGG
-291 SSKANTDVRGLGE
+291 VLGE
-304 AFKYVAPVAGALGYT
+304 VNTRLG
-319 IEDTSIAIGLMSN
+319 
-332 AGIKGEKAGTALRTM
+332 
-347 FTNLSSPTRAMGN
+347 FTGKELESATESFLKFSHITGSDGVQAVQLITRAMGDAGI
-360 EMERL
+360 EADEYQSVLDMVAKAAQAS
-365 GISITDSNR
+365 GISVDTLADSIT
-374 KMIPMRKLLDQL
+374 KYGAPMRAMGFEMQESIALFSQWEKSGVNTEIAFSGLKKAISNWGKAGKDPREEFKKTLAEIERTPDIASATSLAIEAFGAKAGPDLADAIKGGRFSYQEFLKTIEDSQGTVNQTFKDSESGSERFKVAMNKLKLVGADVWASIESAFAPVMEEL
-386 REKFKHL
+386 IKKL
-393 SKDQQAS
+393 SVAVDWFS
-400 SAATIFGKEAMS
+400 SLSDDSKRSIVIFGGIA
-412 GALAIINASDEDYQK
+412 AAI
-427 LTRSIDSSTGASKR
+427 GPVVF
-441 MADTMESGLGGKLRT
+441 GLG
-456 LRSQLEE
+456 
-463 LALTIYDR
+463 A
-471 IEPALKIIVSAFSKV
+471 
-486 VTWVTKLPT
+486 
-495 SIQLAVVGFGLFA
+495 
-508 AVLGPLVFMFGL
+508 
-520 FISVMG
+520 FISTIG
-526 NAMTVLGPL
+526 NAVTVLAPL
-535 LINVNK
+535 LAGIVK
-541 AGGIFAFLRTKIASL
+541 ADGLISFLSTK
-556 VKLFP
+556 VP
-561 ILGMSIS
+561 ILGTVFTA
-568 SLTLPITLI
+568 LTGP
-577 VGALVGIGIAFY
+577 IGIVLGVLAGLAVAFTI
-589 QAYKRSETFRNIVNQ
+589 AYKKSETFRNFVNGAIESVKQTFSNFIQFIQPFIDSVKNIFKQ
-604 AISGVANAFKAA
+604 AISAIVDFA
-616 KLALQGFFD
+616 KDIWNQINGFF
-625 LFKGDS
+625 
-631 KGAVTLEKIF
+631 
-641 PPETVAGIQNVVN
+641 N
-654 TIRTTFFKVVDAIV
+654 
-668 GFAKEIGAQLASFW
+668 
-682 KENGSE
+682 ENGTS
-688 ITQAL
+688 IVQAL
-693 QNIAGFIK
+693 QNIYNFIK
-701 ATFEFIFNF
+701 TIFEFILNF
-710 IIKPIMFAIWQVMQF
+710 VIKPIMFAIWQVMQF

-745 QGAINII
+745 QGALNII
-752 LGIIKVFS
+752 LGFIKFFS

-795 KILGVVRYFGGLLK
+795 KILGVVKYFGGLLK
-809 GLITIIWVAI
+809 GLISGIW
-819 IGVFKK
+819 GVIKGIFSK

-837 FGFLFNSVKS
+837 FGFLYNSVKS
-847 IFTNMKNW
+847 IFTNMKKW
-855 LSSTWNNIKSNTV
+855 LSNTWNNIKSNTV

-873 LFTGVR
+873 LFTSVR

-925 FGSMRDGLKSIIGK
+925 FGNMRDGLKSIIDK
-939 IKDHIGGMVDA
+939 IKDHIGGMVSA
-950 VKRGL
+950 IKKGL
-955 NKLIEGLNWV
+955 NKLIDGLNWV

-1026 KRVLTPN
+1026 KRVITPN

-1085 QIGKG
+1085 KIGKG

-1096 KVGDVLDFIE
+1096 KVGDVLDFME

-1331 KGEWI
+1331 KGKWI

-1389 FNNPVHQG
+1389 YNNPVHQG

-1407 YGWDGFKRAGDY
+1407 YGWGGFKRAGDY

-1437 GHPEWVIPTDPARR
+1437 GHPEWIIPTDPARR

-1489 LLLKMIEQQQQQIAL
+1489 LLLKMIEQQQQQIGIL
-1504 LLKIAQSNDV
+1504 LQIAQSNDV
-1514 IADKDYQPIID
+1514 IANKDYQPIINEND
-1525 EYAFDKK
+1525 FDKK
-1532 VNASIEKR
+1532 VNSTIDKR
-1540 ERQESTKVKFRK
+1540 ERKENVRVRFRK
-1552 GGIAIQ
+1552 GGVVT

>member
-274 GLKAKDSGHFSD
+274 GLKAKDSGHFAD

-365 GISITDSNR
+365 GISITDSNG

-427 LTRSIDSSTGASKR
+427 LTKSIDSSTGASKR

-495 SIQLAVVGFGLFA
+495 SIQLAVVEFGLFV

-541 AGGIFAFLRTKIASL
+541 ASGLFAFLRTKIASL

-561 ILGMSIS
+561 ILGVSIS

-589 QAYKRSETFRNIVNQ
+589 QAYKRSETFRNIVNL

-745 QGAINII
+745 QGALNII
-752 LGIIKVFS
+752 LGFIKFFS
-760 SLFTGNWRGVW
+760 SLFTGNW
-771 DGIVMIL
+771 L
-778 KGTVQLIWNL
+778 
-788 IQLWFVG
+788 
-795 KILGVVRYFGGLLK
+795 
-809 GLITIIWVAI
+809 
-819 IGVFKK
+819 
-825 SLSAIWNATKSI
+825 
-837 FGFLFNSVKS
+837 GFLYNSVKS

-919 DRVRNI
+919 DKVRNI

-1096 KVGDVLDFIE
+1096 KVGDVMDFID
-1106 NPGKLLNYI
+1106 NPGKLLNYV
-1115 LEAFGIDFNSLTKG
+1115 LQAFGVDFSSLTKG

-1144 KKSATDWIK
+1144 KKSAIK
-1153 ENLEAM
+1153 WLEDAFAESGD
-1159 GGGDLVGG
+1159 GGV
-1167 ILDPDKINY
+1167 LDMNKLRY
-1176 HYGRTA
+1176 LYGHTA
-1182 AYTAATGRPFHEG
+1182 AYTRETGRPFHEG
-1195 VDFPFVYQE
+1195 LDFDYIYEPVPS
-1204 VRTPMGGRLTR
+1204 TINGRAQV
-1215 MPFMSGGYGNYVK
+1215 MPFHNGGYGKWVK
-1228 ITSGVID
+1228 IVKGALEVIY
-1235 MLFAHLKNFSK
+1235 AHLSK
-1246 SPPSGTMVKPGDVVG
+1246 YKVKTGQQVRVG
-1261 LTGNTGFSTGPH
+1261 QTVGISGNTGFSTGPH
-1273 LHFEMRRNGRHFDP
+1273 LHYEMRWNGRHRDP
-1287 EPYLRNAKKKGRLSI
+1287 LPWLRKNN
-1302 GGGGA
+1302 GGGKSTPGGNGA
-1307 TSGSGATY
+1307 AN
-1315 ASRVIRQA
+1315 ARRAIKAA
-1323 QSILGGRY
+1323 QNILGGRY
-1331 KGEWI
+1331 KASWI
-1336 HDQMMRV
+1336 TNEMMRV
-1343 AKRESNYQSNAVNN
+1343 ASRESNYTANAVNN
-1357 WDINAQRGDPSR
+1357 WDSNARAGIPSR
-1369 GLFQIIG
+1369 GMFQMIDP
-1376 STFRANAKRGYTN
+1376 SFRAYAKSGY
-1389 FNNPVHQG
+1389 NNPLNPTHQA
-1397 ISAMQYIVRR
+1397 ISAMRYIVGKWVPRTGSWR
-1407 YGWDGFKRAGDY
+1407 AAFKRAGDY
-1419 AYATGGKVFDGWY
+1419 AYATGGKVY
-1432 NLGED
+1432 NGLYHLGEE
-1437 GHPEWVIPTDPARR
+1437 GYPEWIIPTDPSRANEAHKLLALAA
-1451 NDAMKMLHYAA
+1451 NDIDN
-1462 AEVRGKN
+1462 R
-1469 ASKNKRPSQ
+1469 SKNKRPNN
-1478 LSSVNG
+1478 LPN
-1484 FDDPS
+1484 PS
-1489 LLLKMIEQQQQQIAL
+1489 I
-1504 LLKIAQSNDV
+1504 SNSDTNYIHTLENKLDAVINCLVSLVESNQV
-1514 IADKDYQPIID
+1514 IADKDYEPVINKYVFEDEVNNSID
-1525 EYAFDKK
+1525 
-1532 VNASIEKR
+1532 KR
-1540 ERQESTKVKFRK
+1540 ERHESTRVRFRR
-1552 GGIAIQ
+1552 GGTII

>member
-1 MPNPIGNMV
+1 MGERIKGLSIGL
-10 IKVDLDG
+10 DLDAA
-17 SGFNRGVTGLN
+17 NLN
-28 RQMKMVSRELSANLS
+28 RSFAEIKRNFKTL
-43 QFSRYDNSLEK
+43 NSDLKLTGNNFKYTEK
-54 SKIKV
+54 STD
-59 EGLSKKQKVQAQI
+59 SYKQRI
-72 TKELK
+72 KELDGTITGYK
-77 DSYDKLSKETGE
+77 KNVDDLAKQYDKVSQEQGE
-89 NSAKTQAAAAKYN
+89 NSAGAQKLRQEYNKQAN
-102 EAYAKL
+102 EL
-108 NQYERELNQA
+108 NYLERELQKTSA
-118 TQELKDMQREQK
+118 EFEEFKKAQVEAQRMAESGW
-130 ALNTAMGKLGTNF
+130 GKTSKVF
-143 NNFGPKLQEIGN
+143 ESMGPKLTKMGDGLKSIGKG
-155 SMKNVGRNMTM
+155 MMIG
-166 YVTAPVVAGFAVAA
+166 VTAPVL
-180 KKGIEF
+180 GI
-186 DDSMR
+186 
-191 KVKATS
+191 
-197 GATGEE
+197 
-203 FEALKKKAREMG
+203 
-215 ATTKFSA
+215 
-222 SDSAEALNYMA
+222 
-233 LAGWDS
+233 
-239 KQMMEGLSGVMDLA
+239 A
-253 AASGEELGAVSDI
+253 AASGKAFAEVDKGLDTVTQATGATGSELKKLQNS
-266 VTDGLTAF
+266 F
-274 GLKAKDSGHFSD
+274 KDVYGNFPAD
-286 VLAQT
+286 AETVGG
-291 SSKANTDVRGLGE
+291 VLGE
-304 AFKYVAPVAGALGYT
+304 VNTRLGFT
-319 IEDTSIAIGLMSN
+319 GKELEN
-332 AGIKGEKAGTALRTM
+332 ATESFLKFSHITGSDGVQAVQLI
-347 FTNLSSPTRAMGN
+347 TRAMGDAGI
-360 EMERL
+360 EASEYQSVLDMVAKAAQAS
-365 GISITDSNR
+365 GISVDTLAEIEKTPDIASATSLAIEAFGAKAGPDLADAIKGGRFSYQEFLKTIEDSQGTVNQTFKDSESGSER
-374 KMIPMRKLLDQL
+374 FKVAMNKLKLVGADVWASIESAFAPVMEEL
-386 REKFKHL
+386 IKKL
-393 SKDQQAS
+393 SVAVDWFSNLSDGSKRS
-400 SAATIFGKEAMS
+400 IVIFGGIA
-412 GALAIINASDEDYQK
+412 AAI
-427 LTRSIDSSTGASKR
+427 GPVVF
-441 MADTMESGLGGKLRT
+441 GLG
-456 LRSQLEE
+456 
-463 LALTIYDR
+463 A
-471 IEPALKIIVSAFSKV
+471 
-486 VTWVTKLPT
+486 
-495 SIQLAVVGFGLFA
+495 
-508 AVLGPLVFMFGL
+508 
-520 FISVMG
+520 FISTIG
-526 NAMTVLGPL
+526 NAVTVLAPL
-535 LINVNK
+535 LAGIAK
-541 AGGIFAFLRTKIASL
+541 ADGLISFLSTK
-556 VKLFP
+556 VP
-561 ILGMSIS
+561 ILGTVFTA
-568 SLTLPITLI
+568 LTGP
-577 VGALVGIGIAFY
+577 IGIVLGVLAGLAVAFTI
-589 QAYKRSETFRNIVNQ
+589 AYKKSETFRNFVNDAIESVKQTFSNFIQFIQPFIDSVKNVFKQAVSAIVD
-604 AISGVANAFKAA
+604 FA
-616 KLALQGFFD
+616 KDIWSQINGFF
-625 LFKGDS
+625 
-631 KGAVTLEKIF
+631 
-641 PPETVAGIQNVVN
+641 N
-654 TIRTTFFKVVDAIV
+654 
-668 GFAKEIGAQLASFW
+668 
-682 KENGSE
+682 ENGIS
-688 ITQAL
+688 IVQAL
-693 QNIAGFIK
+693 QNICNFIK
-701 ATFEFIFNF
+701 VIFEFILNF
-710 IIKPIMFAIWQVMQF
+710 VIKPIMFAIWQVMQF

-745 QGAINII
+745 QGTLNII
-752 LGIIKVFS
+752 LGLIKFFS
-760 SLFTGNWRGVW
+760 SLFTGDWRGVW
-771 DGIVMIL
+771 DAIIMIL
-778 KGTVQLIWNL
+778 KGVVQLIWNL

-809 GLITIIWVAI
+809 GLITGIWDVI
-819 IGVFKK
+819 KSIFSK

-855 LSSTWNNIKSNTV
+855 LSNTWSSIRTNTI
-868 GKAHS
+868 GKAQS
-873 LFTGVR
+873 LFSGVK

-887 ATKDIFTKLRNW
+887 ATKDIFSNLRNW
-899 MSNIWNSIKDNT
+899 MANIWNSIKDNT
-911 VGIAGRLW
+911 VGIASRLW
-919 DRVRNI
+919 SKVRGI
-925 FGSMRDGLKSIIGK
+925 FTNMRDGLQSIISK
-939 IKDHIGGMVDA
+939 IKSHIGGMVDA
-950 VKRGL
+950 IKKGL

-1016 RNEMIEFPNG
+1016 RNEIIEFPNG
-1026 KRVLTPN
+1026 KRVITPN

-1044 KVYNGAQT
+1044 KVYNGTQT

-1060 PRFSIGT
+1060 PRFSLGT

-1096 KVGDVLDFIE
+1096 KVGDVLDFME

-1331 KGEWI
+1331 KGKWI

-1437 GHPEWVIPTDPARR
+1437 GHPEWIIPTDPARR

-1462 AEVRGKN
+1462 AEVRGRK

>member
-1 MPNPIGNMV
+1 MGERIKGLSIGL
-10 IKVDLDG
+10 DLD
-17 SGFNRGVTGLN
+17 
-28 RQMKMVSRELSANLS
+28 SANLNRS
-43 QFSRYDNSLEK
+43 LTEIKRNFRTLNSDLKLTGNNFKYTEK
-54 SKIKV
+54 STD
-59 EGLSKKQKVQAQI
+59 SYKQRI
-72 TKELK
+72 KELDGTIAGYK
-77 DSYDKLSKETGE
+77 KNVDDLAKQYDKVSQEQGE
-89 NSAKTQAAAAKYN
+89 NSAEAQKLRQEYNKQAN
-102 EAYAKL
+102 EL
-108 NQYERELNQA
+108 NYLERELQKTSA
-118 TQELKDMQREQK
+118 EFEEFKKAQVEAQRMAESGW
-130 ALNTAMGKLGTNF
+130 GKTSKVF
-143 NNFGPKLQEIGN
+143 ESMGPKLTKMGDGLKSIGKGL
-155 SMKNVGRNMTM
+155 MIG
-166 YVTAPVVAGFAVAA
+166 VTAPVL
-180 KKGIEF
+180 GI
-186 DDSMR
+186 
-191 KVKATS
+191 
-197 GATGEE
+197 
-203 FEALKKKAREMG
+203 
-215 ATTKFSA
+215 
-222 SDSAEALNYMA
+222 
-233 LAGWDS
+233 
-239 KQMMEGLSGVMDLA
+239 A
-253 AASGEELGAVSDI
+253 AASGKAFAEVDKGLDTVTQATGATGGELKKLQNS
-266 VTDGLTAF
+266 F
-274 GLKAKDSGHFSD
+274 KDVYGNFPAD
-286 VLAQT
+286 AETVGG
-291 SSKANTDVRGLGE
+291 VLGE
-304 AFKYVAPVAGALGYT
+304 VNTRLGFT
-319 IEDTSIAIGLMSN
+319 GKELEN
-332 AGIKGEKAGTALRTM
+332 ATESFLKFSHITGSDGVQAVQLI
-347 FTNLSSPTRAMGN
+347 TRAMGDAGI
-360 EMERL
+360 EASEYQSVLDMVAKAAQAS
-365 GISITDSNR
+365 GISVDTLADSIT
-374 KMIPMRKLLDQL
+374 KYGAPMRAMGFEMKESIALFSQWEKSGVNTEIAFSGLKKAISNWGKAGKNPREEFKKTLAEIERTPDIASATSLAIEAFGAKAGPDLADAIKGGRFSYQEFLKTIEDSQGTVNQTFKDSESGSERFKVAMNKLKLVGADVWASIESAFAPVMEEL
-386 REKFKHL
+386 IKKL
-393 SKDQQAS
+393 SIAVDWFS
-400 SAATIFGKEAMS
+400 SLSDGSKRSIVIFGGIA
-412 GALAIINASDEDYQK
+412 AAI
-427 LTRSIDSSTGASKR
+427 GPVVF
-441 MADTMESGLGGKLRT
+441 GLG
-456 LRSQLEE
+456 
-463 LALTIYDR
+463 
-471 IEPALKIIVSAFSKV
+471 V
-486 VTWVTKLPT
+486 
-495 SIQLAVVGFGLFA
+495 
-508 AVLGPLVFMFGL
+508 
-520 FISVMG
+520 FISTVG
-526 NAMTVLGPL
+526 NAVTVLAPL
-535 LINVNK
+535 LASIAK
-541 AGGIFAFLRTKIASL
+541 ADGLISFLSTK
-556 VKLFP
+556 VP
-561 ILGMSIS
+561 ILGTVFTA
-568 SLTLPITLI
+568 LTGP
-577 VGALVGIGIAFY
+577 IGIVLGVLAGLAVAFTI
-589 QAYKRSETFRNIVNQ
+589 AYKKSETFRNFVNGAINSVKQTFSNFIQFIQPFIDSVKNIFKQAVSAIVD
-604 AISGVANAFKAA
+604 FA
-616 KLALQGFFD
+616 KDIWSQINGFF
-625 LFKGDS
+625 
-631 KGAVTLEKIF
+631 
-641 PPETVAGIQNVVN
+641 N
-654 TIRTTFFKVVDAIV
+654 
-668 GFAKEIGAQLASFW
+668 
-682 KENGSE
+682 ENGIS
-688 ITQAL
+688 IVQAL
-693 QNIAGFIK
+693 QNICNFIK
-701 ATFEFIFNF
+701 AIFEFILNF
-710 IIKPIMFAIWQVMQF
+710 VIKPIMFAIWQVMQF

-745 QGAINII
+745 QGALNII
-752 LGIIKVFS
+752 LGFIKFFS

-837 FGFLFNSVKS
+837 FGFLYNSVKS

-919 DRVRNI
+919 DKVRNI
-925 FGSMRDGLKSIIGK
+925 FGNMRDGLKSIIGK
-939 IKDHIGGMVDA
+939 IKDHIGGMVSA
-950 VKRGL
+950 IKKGL

-1026 KRVLTPN
+1026 KRVITPN

-1096 KVGDVLDFIE
+1096 KVGDVMDFID
-1106 NPGKLLNYI
+1106 NPGKLLNYV
-1115 LEAFGIDFNSLTKG
+1115 LQAFGVDFSSLTKG

-1144 KKSATDWIK
+1144 KKSAIK
-1153 ENLEAM
+1153 WLEDAFAESGD
-1159 GGGDLVGG
+1159 GGV
-1167 ILDPDKINY
+1167 LDMNKLRY
-1176 HYGRTA
+1176 LYGHTA
-1182 AYTAATGRPFHEG
+1182 AYTRETGRPFHEG
-1195 VDFPFVYQE
+1195 LDFDYIYEPVPS
-1204 VRTPMGGRLTR
+1204 TINGRAQV
-1215 MPFMSGGYGNYVK
+1215 MPFHNGGYGKWVK
-1228 ITSGVID
+1228 IVKGALEVIY
-1235 MLFAHLKNFSK
+1235 AHLSK
-1246 SPPSGTMVKPGDVVG
+1246 YKVKTGQQVRVG
-1261 LTGNTGFSTGPH
+1261 QTVGISGNTGFSTGPH
-1273 LHFEMRRNGRHFDP
+1273 LHYEMRWNGRHRDP
-1287 EPYLRNAKKKGRLSI
+1287 LPWLRKNN
-1302 GGGGA
+1302 GGGKSTPGGNGA
-1307 TSGSGATY
+1307 AN
-1315 ASRVIRQA
+1315 ARRAIKAA
-1323 QSILGGRY
+1323 QNILGGRY
-1331 KGEWI
+1331 KASWI
-1336 HDQMMRV
+1336 TNEMMRV
-1343 AKRESNYQSNAVNN
+1343 ASRESNYTANAVNN
-1357 WDINAQRGDPSR
+1357 WDSNARAGIPSR
-1369 GLFQIIG
+1369 GMFQMIDP
-1376 STFRANAKRGYTN
+1376 SFRAYAKSGY
-1389 FNNPVHQG
+1389 NNPLNPTHQA
-1397 ISAMQYIVRR
+1397 ISAMRYIVGKWVPRTGSWR
-1407 YGWDGFKRAGDY
+1407 AAFKRAGDY

-1462 AEVRGKN
+1462 AEVRGRK

>member
-1 MPNPIGNMV
+1 MGERIKGLSIGL
-10 IKVDLDG
+10 DLD
-17 SGFNRGVTGLN
+17 
-28 RQMKMVSRELSANLS
+28 SANLNRS
-43 QFSRYDNSLEK
+43 LTEIKRNFRTLNSDLKLTGNNFKYTEK
-54 SKIKV
+54 STD
-59 EGLSKKQKVQAQI
+59 SYKQRI
-72 TKELK
+72 KELDGTIAGYK
-77 DSYDKLSKETGE
+77 KNVDDLAKQYDKVSQEQGE
-89 NSAKTQAAAAKYN
+89 NSAEAQKLRQEYNKQAN
-102 EAYAKL
+102 EL
-108 NQYERELNQA
+108 NYLERELQKTSA
-118 TQELKDMQREQK
+118 EFEEFKKAQVEAQRMAESGW
-130 ALNTAMGKLGTNF
+130 GKTSKVF
-143 NNFGPKLQEIGN
+143 ESMGPKLTKMGDGLKSIGK
-155 SMKNVGRNMTM
+155 SLMIG
-166 YVTAPVVAGFAVAA
+166 VTAPVL
-180 KKGIEF
+180 GI
-186 DDSMR
+186 
-191 KVKATS
+191 
-197 GATGEE
+197 
-203 FEALKKKAREMG
+203 
-215 ATTKFSA
+215 
-222 SDSAEALNYMA
+222 
-233 LAGWDS
+233 
-239 KQMMEGLSGVMDLA
+239 A
-253 AASGEELGAVSDI
+253 AASGKAFAEVDKGLDTVTQATGATGGELKKLQNS
-266 VTDGLTAF
+266 F
-274 GLKAKDSGHFSD
+274 KDVYGNFPAD
-286 VLAQT
+286 AETVGG
-291 SSKANTDVRGLGE
+291 VLGE
-304 AFKYVAPVAGALGYT
+304 VNTRLG
-319 IEDTSIAIGLMSN
+319 
-332 AGIKGEKAGTALRTM
+332 
-347 FTNLSSPTRAMGN
+347 FTDKELESATESFLKFSHITGSDGVQAVQLITRAMGDAGI
-360 EMERL
+360 EADEYQSVLDMVAKAAQAS
-365 GISITDSNR
+365 GISVDTLADSIT
-374 KMIPMRKLLDQL
+374 KYGAPMRAMGFEMKESIALFSQWEKSGVNTEIAFSGLKKAISNWGKAGKDPREEFKKTLAEIERTPDIASATSLAIEAFGAKAGPDLADAIKGGRFSYQEFLKTIEDSQGTVNQTFKDSESGSERFKVAMNKLKLVGADVWASIESAFAPVMEEL
-386 REKFKHL
+386 IKKL
-393 SKDQQAS
+393 SVAVDWFS
-400 SAATIFGKEAMS
+400 SLSDGSKRSIVIFGGIA
-412 GALAIINASDEDYQK
+412 AAI
-427 LTRSIDSSTGASKR
+427 GPVVF
-441 MADTMESGLGGKLRT
+441 GLG
-456 LRSQLEE
+456 
-463 LALTIYDR
+463 A
-471 IEPALKIIVSAFSKV
+471 
-486 VTWVTKLPT
+486 
-495 SIQLAVVGFGLFA
+495 
-508 AVLGPLVFMFGL
+508 
-520 FISVMG
+520 FISTVG
-526 NAMTVLGPL
+526 NAVTVLAPL
-535 LINVNK
+535 LASIAK
-541 AGGIFAFLRTKIASL
+541 AGGLISFLSTK
-556 VKLFP
+556 VP
-561 ILGMSIS
+561 ILGTVFTA
-568 SLTLPITLI
+568 LTGP
-577 VGALVGIGIAFY
+577 IGIVLGVLAGLAVAFTI
-589 QAYKRSETFRNIVNQ
+589 AYKKSETFRNFVNGAIESVKQTFSNFIQFIQPFIDSVKNIFKQ
-604 AISGVANAFKAA
+604 AISAIVDFA
-616 KLALQGFFD
+616 KDIWSQINGFF
-625 LFKGDS
+625 
-631 KGAVTLEKIF
+631 
-641 PPETVAGIQNVVN
+641 N
-654 TIRTTFFKVVDAIV
+654 
-668 GFAKEIGAQLASFW
+668 
-682 KENGSE
+682 ENGIS
-688 ITQAL
+688 IVQAL
-693 QNIAGFIK
+693 QNICNFIK
-701 ATFEFIFNF
+701 AIFEFILNF
-710 IIKPIMFAIWQVMQF
+710 VIKPIMFAIWQVMQF

-887 ATKDIFTKLRNW
+887 ATKDIFIKLRNW

-1115 LEAFGIDFNSLTKG
+1115 LEAFGIDFNSLTKS

-1144 KKSATDWIK
+1144 KKSAIK
-1153 ENLEAM
+1153 WLEDAFAESGD
-1159 GGGDLVGG
+1159 GGV
-1167 ILDPDKINY
+1167 LDMNKLRY
-1176 HYGRTA
+1176 LYGHTA
-1182 AYTAATGRPFHEG
+1182 AYTRETGRPFHEG
-1195 VDFPFVYQE
+1195 LDFDYIYEPVPS
-1204 VRTPMGGRLTR
+1204 TINGRAQV
-1215 MPFMSGGYGNYVK
+1215 MPFHNGGYGKWVK
-1228 ITSGVID
+1228 IVKGALEVIY
-1235 MLFAHLKNFSK
+1235 AHLSK
-1246 SPPSGTMVKPGDVVG
+1246 YKVKTGQQVRVG
-1261 LTGNTGFSTGPH
+1261 QTVGISGNTGFSTGPH
-1273 LHFEMRRNGRHFDP
+1273 LHYEMRWNGRHRDP
-1287 EPYLRNAKKKGRLSI
+1287 LPWLRKNN
-1302 GGGGA
+1302 GGGKSTPGGNGA
-1307 TSGSGATY
+1307 AN
-1315 ASRVIRQA
+1315 ARRAIKAA
-1323 QSILGGRY
+1323 QNILGGRY
-1331 KGEWI
+1331 KASWI
-1336 HDQMMRV
+1336 TNEMMRV
-1343 AKRESNYQSNAVNN
+1343 ASRESNYTANAVNN
-1357 WDINAQRGDPSR
+1357 WDSNARAGIPSR
-1369 GLFQIIG
+1369 GMFQMIDP
-1376 STFRANAKRGYTN
+1376 SFRAYAKSGY
-1389 FNNPVHQG
+1389 NNPLNPTHQA
-1397 ISAMQYIVRR
+1397 ISAMRYIVGKWVPRTGSWR
-1407 YGWDGFKRAGDY
+1407 AAFKRAGDY

-1462 AEVRGKN
+1462 AEVRGRK

>member
-1 MPNPIGNMV
+1 MGERIKGLSIGL
-10 IKVDLDG
+10 DLD
-17 SGFNRGVTGLN
+17 
-28 RQMKMVSRELSANLS
+28 SANLNRS
-43 QFSRYDNSLEK
+43 LTEIKRNFRTLNSDLKLTGNNFKYTEK
-54 SKIKV
+54 STD
-59 EGLSKKQKVQAQI
+59 SYKQRI
-72 TKELK
+72 KELDGTIAGYK
-77 DSYDKLSKETGE
+77 KNVDDLAKQYGKVSQEQGE
-89 NSAKTQAAAAKYN
+89 NSAEAQKLRQEYNKQAN
-102 EAYAKL
+102 
-108 NQYERELNQA
+108 ELNFLEK
-118 TQELKDMQREQK
+118 ELEKTTTEFEEFKKAQVEAQRMAESGW
-130 ALNTAMGKLGTNF
+130 GKTSKVF
-143 NNFGPKLQEIGN
+143 ESMGPKLTKMGDGLKSIGKGL
-155 SMKNVGRNMTM
+155 MIG
-166 YVTAPVVAGFAVAA
+166 VTAPVL
-180 KKGIEF
+180 GI
-186 DDSMR
+186 
-191 KVKATS
+191 
-197 GATGEE
+197 
-203 FEALKKKAREMG
+203 
-215 ATTKFSA
+215 
-222 SDSAEALNYMA
+222 
-233 LAGWDS
+233 
-239 KQMMEGLSGVMDLA
+239 A
-253 AASGEELGAVSDI
+253 AASGKAFAEVDKGLDTVTQATGATGGELKKLQNS
-266 VTDGLTAF
+266 F
-274 GLKAKDSGHFSD
+274 KDVYGNFPAD
-286 VLAQT
+286 AETVGG
-291 SSKANTDVRGLGE
+291 VLGE
-304 AFKYVAPVAGALGYT
+304 VNTRLG
-319 IEDTSIAIGLMSN
+319 
-332 AGIKGEKAGTALRTM
+332 
-347 FTNLSSPTRAMGN
+347 FTGKELESATESFLKFSHITGSDGVQAVQLITRAMGDAGI
-360 EMERL
+360 EADEYQSVLDMVAKAAQAS
-365 GISITDSNR
+365 GISVDTLADSIT
-374 KMIPMRKLLDQL
+374 KYGAPMRAMGFEMQESIALFSQWEKSGVNTEIAFSGLKKAISNWGKAGKDPREEFKKTLAEIERTPDIASATSLAIEAFGAKAGPDLADAIKGGRFSYQEFLKTIEDSQGTVNQTFKDSESGSERFKVAMNKLKLVGADVWASIERAFAPVMEEL
-386 REKFKHL
+386 IKKL
-393 SKDQQAS
+393 SIAVDWFSNLSDGSKRS
-400 SAATIFGKEAMS
+400 IVIFGGIA
-412 GALAIINASDEDYQK
+412 AAI
-427 LTRSIDSSTGASKR
+427 GPVVF
-441 MADTMESGLGGKLRT
+441 GLG
-456 LRSQLEE
+456 
-463 LALTIYDR
+463 A
-471 IEPALKIIVSAFSKV
+471 
-486 VTWVTKLPT
+486 
-495 SIQLAVVGFGLFA
+495 
-508 AVLGPLVFMFGL
+508 
-520 FISVMG
+520 FISTIG
-526 NAMTVLGPL
+526 NAVTVLAPL
-535 LINVNK
+535 LASIAK
-541 AGGIFAFLRTKIASL
+541 AGGLISFLSTK
-556 VKLFP
+556 VP
-561 ILGMSIS
+561 ILGTVFTA
-568 SLTLPITLI
+568 LTGP
-577 VGALVGIGIAFY
+577 IGIVLGVLAGLAVAFTI
-589 QAYKRSETFRNIVNQ
+589 AYKKSETFRNFVNGAIESVKQTFSNFIQFIQPFVDSVKNIFKQ
-604 AISGVANAFKAA
+604 AISAIVDFA
-616 KLALQGFFD
+616 KDIWSQINGFF
-625 LFKGDS
+625 
-631 KGAVTLEKIF
+631 
-641 PPETVAGIQNVVN
+641 N
-654 TIRTTFFKVVDAIV
+654 
-668 GFAKEIGAQLASFW
+668 
-682 KENGSE
+682 ENGIS
-688 ITQAL
+688 IVQAL
-693 QNIAGFIK
+693 QNICNFIK
-701 ATFEFIFNF
+701 AIFEFILNF
-710 IIKPIMFAIWQVMQF
+710 VIKPIMFAIWQVMQF

-745 QGAINII
+745 QGALNII
-752 LGIIKVFS
+752 LGLIKFFS
-760 SLFTGNWRGVW
+760 SLFVGDWRGVW
-771 DGIVMIL
+771 DAVVMIL
-778 KGTVQLIWNL
+778 KGAVQLIWNL
-788 IQLWFVG
+788 VQLWFVG

-809 GLITIIWVAI
+809 GLIAGIWDVI
-819 IGVFKK
+819 RSIFSK

-855 LSSTWNNIKSNTV
+855 LSNTWSSIRTNTI
-868 GKAHS
+868 GKAQS
-873 LFTGVR
+873 LFSGVK
-879 SKFTSLWN
+879 SKFTNLWN
-887 ATKDIFTKLRNW
+887 ATKEIFSNLRNW

-911 VGIAGRLW
+911 VGIASRLW
-919 DRVRNI
+919 SKVRGI
-925 FGSMRDGLKSIIGK
+925 FTNMRDGLSSIIDK
-939 IKDHIGGMVDA
+939 IKSHIGGMVSA
-950 VKRGL
+950 IKKGL
-955 NKLIEGLNWV
+955 NKLIDGLNWV

-1026 KRVLTPN
+1026 KRVITPN

-1060 PRFSIGT
+1060 PRFSLGT

-1085 QIGKG
+1085 KIGKG

-1096 KVGDVLDFIE
+1096 KVGDVLDFME

-1331 KGEWI
+1331 KGKWI

>member
-1 MPNPIGNMV
+1 MGERIKGLSIGL
-10 IKVDLDG
+10 DLD
-17 SGFNRGVTGLN
+17 
-28 RQMKMVSRELSANLS
+28 SANLNRS
-43 QFSRYDNSLEK
+43 LTEIKRNFRTLNSDLKLTGNNFKYTEK
-54 SKIKV
+54 STD
-59 EGLSKKQKVQAQI
+59 SYKQRI
-72 TKELK
+72 KELDGTIAGYK
-77 DSYDKLSKETGE
+77 KNIDDLAKQYDKVSQEQGE
-89 NSAKTQAAAAKYN
+89 NSTKAQNLRQEYNKQAN
-102 EAYAKL
+102 
-108 NQYERELNQA
+108 ELNFLEK
-118 TQELKDMQREQK
+118 ELEKTTAEFEEFKKAQVEAQRMAESGW
-130 ALNTAMGKLGTNF
+130 GKTSKVF
-143 NNFGPKLQEIGN
+143 ESMGPKLTKMGDGLKSIGKGL
-155 SMKNVGRNMTM
+155 MIG
-166 YVTAPVVAGFAVAA
+166 VTTPVL
-180 KKGIEF
+180 GI
-186 DDSMR
+186 
-191 KVKATS
+191 
-197 GATGEE
+197 
-203 FEALKKKAREMG
+203 
-215 ATTKFSA
+215 
-222 SDSAEALNYMA
+222 
-233 LAGWDS
+233 
-239 KQMMEGLSGVMDLA
+239 A
-253 AASGEELGAVSDI
+253 AASGKAFAEVDKGLDTVTQATGATGGELKKLQNS
-266 VTDGLTAF
+266 F
-274 GLKAKDSGHFSD
+274 KDVYGNFPAD
-286 VLAQT
+286 AETVGG
-291 SSKANTDVRGLGE
+291 VLGE
-304 AFKYVAPVAGALGYT
+304 VNTRLG
-319 IEDTSIAIGLMSN
+319 
-332 AGIKGEKAGTALRTM
+332 
-347 FTNLSSPTRAMGN
+347 FTGKELESATESFLKFSHITGSDGVQAVQLITRAMGDAGI
-360 EMERL
+360 EADEYQSVLDMVAKAAQAS
-365 GISITDSNR
+365 GISVDTLADSIT
-374 KMIPMRKLLDQL
+374 KYGAPMRAMGFEMQESIALFSQWEKSGVNTEIAFSGLKKAISNWGKAGKNP
-386 REKFKHL
+386 REEFKKTL
-393 SKDQQAS
+393 AEIEKTPDIAS
-400 SAATIFGKEAMS
+400 ATS
-412 GALAIINASDEDYQK
+412 LAIEAFGAKAGPDLADAIKGGRFSYQEFLKTIEDSQGTVNQTFKDSESGSERFKVAMNKLKLVGADVWASIESAFAPVMEELIKK
-427 LTRSIDSSTGASKR
+427 LSIAVDWFSNLSDGSKRSIVIFSGIA
-441 MADTMESGLGGKLRT
+441 AAIGPVVFGLG
-456 LRSQLEE
+456 
-463 LALTIYDR
+463 A
-471 IEPALKIIVSAFSKV
+471 
-486 VTWVTKLPT
+486 
-495 SIQLAVVGFGLFA
+495 
-508 AVLGPLVFMFGL
+508 
-520 FISVMG
+520 FISTIG
-526 NAMTVLGPL
+526 NAVTVLAPL
-535 LINVNK
+535 LASIAK
-541 AGGIFAFLRTKIASL
+541 AGGLISFLSTK
-556 VKLFP
+556 VP
-561 ILGMSIS
+561 ILGTVFTA
-568 SLTLPITLI
+568 LTGP
-577 VGALVGIGIAFY
+577 IGIVLGVLAGLAVAFTI
-589 QAYKRSETFRNIVNQ
+589 AYKKSETFRNFVNGAIESVKQTFSDFIQFIQPFVDSVKNIFKQ
-604 AISGVANAFKAA
+604 AISAIVDFA
-616 KLALQGFFD
+616 KDIWSQINGFF
-625 LFKGDS
+625 
-631 KGAVTLEKIF
+631 
-641 PPETVAGIQNVVN
+641 N
-654 TIRTTFFKVVDAIV
+654 
-668 GFAKEIGAQLASFW
+668 
-682 KENGSE
+682 ENGIS
-688 ITQAL
+688 IVQAL
-693 QNIAGFIK
+693 QNICNFIK
-701 ATFEFIFNF
+701 AIFEFILNF
-710 IIKPIMFAIWQVMQF
+710 VIKPIMFAIWQVMQF

-855 LSSTWNNIKSNTV
+855 LSNTWSSIRTNTI
-868 GKAHS
+868 GKAQS
-873 LFTGVR
+873 LFSGVK
-879 SKFTSLWN
+879 SKFTNLWN
-887 ATKDIFTKLRNW
+887 ATKEIFSNLRNW

-911 VGIAGRLW
+911 VGIASRLW
-919 DRVRNI
+919 SKVRGI
-925 FGSMRDGLKSIIGK
+925 FTNMRDGLSSIIDK
-939 IKDHIGGMVDA
+939 IKSHIGGMVSA
-950 VKRGL
+950 IKKGL
-955 NKLIEGLNWV
+955 NKLIDGLNWV

-1026 KRVLTPN
+1026 KRVITPN

-1060 PRFSIGT
+1060 PRFSLGT

-1085 QIGKG
+1085 KIGKG
-1090 TKWLGD
+1090 TKWLDD
-1096 KVGDVLDFIE
+1096 KVGDVLDFME

-1331 KGEWI
+1331 KGKWI

>member
-130 ALNTAMGKLGTNF
+130 ALNSAMGKLGNNF

-253 AASGEELGAVSDI
+253 AASGEDLGAVSDI

-274 GLKAKDSGHFSD
+274 GLKAKDSGHFAD

-365 GISITDSNR
+365 GISITDSNGE
-374 KMIPMRKLLDQL
+374 MIPMRKLLDQL

-427 LTRSIDSSTGASKR
+427 LTKSIDSSSGASKR
-441 MADTMESGLGGKLRT
+441 MAETMESGLGGKLRT

-561 ILGMSIS
+561 ILGVSIS

-738 ENIKGVI
+738 ENIKSVI

-1026 KRVLTPN
+1026 KRVITPN

-1060 PRFSIGT
+1060 PRFSLGT

-1096 KVGDVLDFIE
+1096 KVGDVLDFME

-1176 HYGRTA
+1176 HYGRTG

-1302 GGGGA
+1302 GGGGV

-1323 QSILGGRY
+1323 QNILGGRY
-1331 KGEWI
+1331 KSKWI

-1343 AKRESNYQSNAVNN
+1343 AKRESNYQANAVNN
-1357 WDINAQRGDPSR
+1357 WDINARRGDPSK

-1376 STFRANAKRGYTN
+1376 STFRANAKSGYTN

-1407 YGWDGFKRAGDY
+1407 YGWYGFKRAGDY
-1419 AYATGGKVFDGWY
+1419 AYATGGKVY
-1432 NLGED
+1432 NGLYHLGEE
-1437 GHPEWVIPTDPARR
+1437 GYPEWIIPTDPSRANEAHKLLALAA
-1451 NDAMKMLHYAA
+1451 NDIDN
-1462 AEVRGKN
+1462 R
-1469 ASKNKRPSQ
+1469 SKNKRPNN
-1478 LSSVNG
+1478 LPN
-1484 FDDPS
+1484 PS
-1489 LLLKMIEQQQQQIAL
+1489 I
-1504 LLKIAQSNDV
+1504 SNSDTNYIHTLENKLDAVINCLVSLVESNQV
-1514 IADKDYQPIID
+1514 IADKDYEPVINKYVFDDEVNDSID
-1525 EYAFDKK
+1525 
-1532 VNASIEKR
+1532 KR
-1540 ERQESTKVKFRK
+1540 ERHEATRVKFRR
-1552 GGIAIQ
+1552 GGTII

>member
-1 MPNPIGNMV
+1 MGERIKGLSIGL
-10 IKVDLDG
+10 DLD
-17 SGFNRGVTGLN
+17 
-28 RQMKMVSRELSANLS
+28 SANLNRS
-43 QFSRYDNSLEK
+43 LTEIKRNFRTLNSDLKLTGNNFKYTEK
-54 SKIKV
+54 STD
-59 EGLSKKQKVQAQI
+59 SYKQRI
-72 TKELK
+72 KELDGTIAGYK
-77 DSYDKLSKETGE
+77 KNIDDLAKQYDKVSQEQGE
-89 NSAKTQAAAAKYN
+89 NSTKAQNLRQEYNKQAN
-102 EAYAKL
+102 
-108 NQYERELNQA
+108 ELNFLEK
-118 TQELKDMQREQK
+118 ELEKTTAEFEEFKKAQVEAQRMAESGW
-130 ALNTAMGKLGTNF
+130 GKTSKIF
-143 NNFGPKLQEIGN
+143 ESMGPKLTKMGDGLKSIGKG
-155 SMKNVGRNMTM
+155 MMIG
-166 YVTAPVVAGFAVAA
+166 VTAPVL
-180 KKGIEF
+180 GI
-186 DDSMR
+186 
-191 KVKATS
+191 
-197 GATGEE
+197 
-203 FEALKKKAREMG
+203 
-215 ATTKFSA
+215 
-222 SDSAEALNYMA
+222 
-233 LAGWDS
+233 
-239 KQMMEGLSGVMDLA
+239 A
-253 AASGEELGAVSDI
+253 AASGKAFAEVDKGLDTVTQATGATGGELKKLQNS
-266 VTDGLTAF
+266 F
-274 GLKAKDSGHFSD
+274 KDVYGNFPAD
-286 VLAQT
+286 AETVGG
-291 SSKANTDVRGLGE
+291 VLGE
-304 AFKYVAPVAGALGYT
+304 VNTRLG
-319 IEDTSIAIGLMSN
+319 
-332 AGIKGEKAGTALRTM
+332 
-347 FTNLSSPTRAMGN
+347 FTDKELESATESFLKFSHITGSDGVQAVQLITRAMGDAGI
-360 EMERL
+360 EADEYQSVLDMVAKAAQAS
-365 GISITDSNR
+365 GISVDTLADSIT
-374 KMIPMRKLLDQL
+374 KYGAPMRAMGFEMKESIALFSQWEKSGVNTEIAFSGLKKAISNWGKAGKDPREEFKKTLAEIERTPDIASATSLAIEAFGAKAGPDLADAIKGGRFSYQEFLKTIEDSQGTVNQTFKDSESGSERFKVAMNKLKLVGADVWASIESAFAPVMEEL
-386 REKFKHL
+386 IKKL
-393 SKDQQAS
+393 SIAVDWFS
-400 SAATIFGKEAMS
+400 SLSDGSKRSIVIFGGIA
-412 GALAIINASDEDYQK
+412 AAI
-427 LTRSIDSSTGASKR
+427 GPVVF
-441 MADTMESGLGGKLRT
+441 GLG
-456 LRSQLEE
+456 
-463 LALTIYDR
+463 
-471 IEPALKIIVSAFSKV
+471 V
-486 VTWVTKLPT
+486 
-495 SIQLAVVGFGLFA
+495 
-508 AVLGPLVFMFGL
+508 
-520 FISVMG
+520 FISTVG
-526 NAMTVLGPL
+526 NAVTVLAPL
-535 LINVNK
+535 LASIAK
-541 AGGIFAFLRTKIASL
+541 ADGLISFLSTK
-556 VKLFP
+556 VP
-561 ILGMSIS
+561 ILGTVFTA
-568 SLTLPITLI
+568 LTGP
-577 VGALVGIGIAFY
+577 IGIVLGVLAGLAVAFTI
-589 QAYKRSETFRNIVNQ
+589 AYKKSETFRNFVNGAINSVKQTFSNFIQFIQPFIDSVKNIFKQAVSAIVD
-604 AISGVANAFKAA
+604 FA
-616 KLALQGFFD
+616 KDIWSQINGFF
-625 LFKGDS
+625 
-631 KGAVTLEKIF
+631 
-641 PPETVAGIQNVVN
+641 N
-654 TIRTTFFKVVDAIV
+654 
-668 GFAKEIGAQLASFW
+668 
-682 KENGSE
+682 ENGIS
-688 ITQAL
+688 IVQAL
-693 QNIAGFIK
+693 QNICNFIK
-701 ATFEFIFNF
+701 AIFEFILNF
-710 IIKPIMFAIWQVMQF
+710 VIKPIMFAIWQVMQF

-745 QGAINII
+745 QGALNII
-752 LGIIKVFS
+752 LGFIKFFS

-837 FGFLFNSVKS
+837 FGFLYNSVKS

-919 DRVRNI
+919 DKVRNI
-925 FGSMRDGLKSIIGK
+925 FGNMRDGLKSIIGK
-939 IKDHIGGMVDA
+939 IKDHIGGMVSA
-950 VKRGL
+950 IKKGL

-1026 KRVLTPN
+1026 KRVITPN

-1096 KVGDVLDFIE
+1096 KVGDVMDFID
-1106 NPGKLLNYI
+1106 NPGKLLNYV
-1115 LEAFGIDFNSLTKG
+1115 LQAFGVDFSSLTKG

-1144 KKSATDWIK
+1144 KKSAIK
-1153 ENLEAM
+1153 WLEDAFAESGD
-1159 GGGDLVGG
+1159 GGV
-1167 ILDPDKINY
+1167 LDMNKLRY
-1176 HYGRTA
+1176 LYGHTA
-1182 AYTAATGRPFHEG
+1182 AYTRETGRPFHEG
-1195 VDFPFVYQE
+1195 LDFDYIYEPVPS
-1204 VRTPMGGRLTR
+1204 TINGRAQV
-1215 MPFMSGGYGNYVK
+1215 MPFHNGGYGKWVK
-1228 ITSGVID
+1228 IVKGALEVIY
-1235 MLFAHLKNFSK
+1235 AHLSK
-1246 SPPSGTMVKPGDVVG
+1246 YKVKTGQQVRVG
-1261 LTGNTGFSTGPH
+1261 QTVGISGNTGFSTGPH
-1273 LHFEMRRNGRHFDP
+1273 LHYEMRWNGRHRDP
-1287 EPYLRNAKKKGRLSI
+1287 LPWLRKNN
-1302 GGGGA
+1302 GGGKSTPGGNGA
-1307 TSGSGATY
+1307 AN
-1315 ASRVIRQA
+1315 ARRAIKAA
-1323 QSILGGRY
+1323 QNILGGRY
-1331 KGEWI
+1331 KASWI
-1336 HDQMMRV
+1336 TNEMMRV
-1343 AKRESNYQSNAVNN
+1343 ASRESNYTANAVNN
-1357 WDINAQRGDPSR
+1357 WDSNARAGIPSR
-1369 GLFQIIG
+1369 GMFQMIDP
-1376 STFRANAKRGYTN
+1376 SFRAYAKSGY
-1389 FNNPVHQG
+1389 NNPLNPTHQA
-1397 ISAMQYIVRR
+1397 ISAMRYIVGKWVPRTGSWR
-1407 YGWDGFKRAGDY
+1407 AAFKRAGDY

-1462 AEVRGKN
+1462 AEVRGRK